1 MASKNDITISLGV
14 EIDENSVNQSMSET
28 EKLLSS
34 HKANLEKSI
43 LKDFNKTVGGVSTNR
58 LFNGNKN
65 AHIMSMR
72 DELGVLF
79 KGINKSN
86 TFTQMEKTLNKVA
99 DVFAKYET
107 GFKSGETHDKSKN
120 EWLNKYSDKNVSAFN
135 KIYSADVKEKR
146 EKIANENKSKV
157 AAIEKRL
164 AGYNEDLSRTHEF
177 DDVINGFNNNADGLN
192 PFEDKNRAYLTLSKQ
207 RKDAKA
213 EYEKTGNV
221 DALKKY
227 TSADQQL
234 KALKDQEK
242 EKKNNA
248 KEPQKVV
255 TQEQKAQNRELTDS
269 IFKLSKILALWH
281 LIRKAINNIAK
292 GIKFVNNESQ
302 AITSRDIQEKGIFS
316 IDAYSAMRAN
326 TDKTGAMIGRGLAFM
341 GPSAPFSMTSF
352 NDTVK
357 SLQELRN
364 KAMSGQGIQDE
375 QQIISLQR
383 ISDSLGLGYN
393 VASLMSNPNIDLIDF
408 VKDLM
413 RSVEKFLPKLD
424 TLDDIKKSLLTS
436 DFIKALGPELIDAIS
451 YNYNLNQ
458 RTGETA
464 SVIEKVLAAGA
475 GAHAPIDFTVEANNL
490 KTTMTTLNGKF
501 DLLKQALENLFAGP
515 LADFINNRVV
525 PKVDDVSD
533 AAIRYKLRQSSSPYI
548 QAMGWAKAEASLNTK
563 NRKAYEMDEKQQLEW
578 LKTNN
583 VKFSNEMNALYNKVA
598 SGGTLTSNEALQAL
612 LMPYAQSSNFGSTIE
627 SLALAS
633 IGQNLLKRFKGRT
646 PKDVLSK
653 ETLSVDERNLLNEM
667 SKTIPIT
674 QATISAATGSL
685 TFLEGGLAD
694 WDPQKYGTNYED
706 YLRTA
711 ITALGYDYNSVLAS
725 MLTDPA
731 FATNSNVFK
740 EVSWTND
747 ANKDKIIDSYIT
759 IKLVD
764 TNNHTSYVRTKI
776 TDDMKQTFAAELH

>member
-1 MASKNDITISLGV
+1 MANDTDITFTIGFDV
-14 EIDENSVNQSMSET
+14 D
-28 EKLLSS
+28 
-34 HKANLEKSI
+34 KAKQKE
-43 LKDFNKTVGGVSTNR
+43 
-58 LFNGNKN
+58 
-65 AHIMSMR
+65 
-72 DELGVLF
+72 
-79 KGINKSN
+79 
-86 TFTQMEKTLNKVA
+86 
-99 DVFAKYET
+99 
-107 GFKSGETHDKSKN
+107 
-120 EWLNKYSDKNVSAFN
+120 AFN
-135 KIYSADVKEKR
+135 KISYSFMNSPLAKLSRSERKELNSFQSRHSEELANQTLKRFLNTPERGIGLFAKANKYRNEHDAMSKLMGVGSLPTAPAHEQYLALKQFKENNAKEQKAFEAKLSALASSLDNSIGSSADNKIKDMMKER
-146 EKIANENKSKV
+146 GINEGLLAKSERLKTASSLDDFV
-157 AAIEKRL
+157 APLADNRIDNAIKTKEGEMSKL
-164 AGYNEDLSRTHEF
+164 ASSLDETIGKSFEER
-177 DDVINGFNNNADGLN
+177 INSIQTPSGTD
-192 PFEDKNRAYLTLSKQ
+192 T
-207 RKDAKA
+207 
-213 EYEKTGNV
+213 
-221 DALKKY
+221 
-227 TSADQQL
+227 
-234 KALKDQEK
+234 K
-242 EKKNNA
+242 EKKSP

-281 LIRKAINNIAK
+281 LIKKAINNIAK
-292 GIKFVNNESQ
+292 DIKFVNNESQ

-341 GPSAPFSMTSF
+341 GASAPFSMTSF

-393 VASLMSNPNIDLIDF
+393 VASLMSNPNIDLTDF

-475 GAHAPIDFTVEANNL
+475 GAHTPIDFTVEANNL

-548 QAMGWAKAEASLNTK
+548 QAIGWAKAEASLTTQ
-563 NRKAYEMDEKQQLEW
+563 NRKAYEADEKQQLNW
-578 LKTNN
+578 LKENR
-583 VKFSNEMNALYNKVA
+583 VKFSDEMNSLYNKVA
-598 SGGTLTSNEALQAL
+598 TGGTLTQNEALQAL

-627 SLALAS
+627 SLSAAA
-633 IGQNLLKRFKGRT
+633 IGQSLLKRFGGRT
-646 PKDVLSK
+646 PKDVLK
-653 ETLSVDERNLLNEM
+653 NGKISVDE
-667 SKTIPIT
+667 KTFLGVMDKNIPIT
-674 QATISAATGSL
+674 QATVSAATGNY
-685 TFLEGGLAD
+685 TFLEGGLGD
-694 WDPQKYGTNYED
+694 WDPQKYGTNYEN

-711 ITALGYDYNSVLAS
+711 INALGYDYNSVLAS
-725 MLTDPA
+725 ILTDSDFVNNSKA
-731 FATNSNVFK
+731 FK
-740 EVSWTND
+740 QVSWTND
-747 ANKDKIIDSYIT
+747 ANNDKIIDSYIT

-764 TNNHTSYVRTKI
+764 TYNHTSYVRTKI
-776 TDDMKQTFAAELH
+776 TDDMKQTFAAELHY

>member
-1 MASKNDITISLGV
+1 MADINLSIGAVVEERSYKQAMSKIKELGLQGAREGHEGYLQKQIKTLQTRKPTADTARIIKNLQKQLNDVDKIYKWINKNSPKTISMGASYNNNLPALPLKTSV
-14 EIDENSVNQSMSET
+14 LNNKITDLNVKKHPNDRDNLYEKDLQDIVNSINGKKILSPIA
-28 EKLLSS
+28 EKNAEVMTL
-34 HKANLEKSI
+34 
-43 LKDFNKTVGGVSTNR
+43 NR
-58 LFNGNKN
+58 LKSFYKQEYVLADALKNKF
-65 AHIMSMR
+65 
-72 DELGVLF
+72 G
-79 KGINKSN
+79 G
-86 TFTQMEKTLNKVA
+86 
-99 DVFAKYET
+99 
-107 GFKSGETHDKSKN
+107 DK
-120 EWLNKYSDKNVSAFN
+120 
-135 KIYSADVKEKR
+135 
-146 EKIANENKSKV
+146 
-157 AAIEKRL
+157 
-164 AGYNEDLSRTHEF
+164 F
-177 DDVINGFNNNADGLN
+177 DN
-192 PFEDKNRAYLTLSKQ
+192 PFLTGSEEKGYTQHLG
-207 RKDAKA
+207 RKDAA
-213 EYEKTGNV
+213 QY
-221 DALKKY
+221 Y
-227 TSADQQL
+227 TQIDERI
-234 KALKDQEK
+234 KALKQAEK
-242 EKKNNA
+242 TAREHGVA

-255 TQEQKAQNRELTDS
+255 TQEQKSQNRELTDS

-341 GPSAPFSMTSF
+341 GASAPFSMTSF

-393 VASLMSNPNIDLIDF
+393 VASLMSNPNIDLTDF

-458 RTGETA
+458 RTGDTA

-475 GAHAPIDFTVEANNL
+475 GAHTPIDFTVEANNL

-515 LADFINNRVV
+515 LADFINKRVV

-548 QAMGWAKAEASLNTK
+548 QAMGWAKAEASLTTQ
-563 NRKAYEMDEKQQLEW
+563 NRKAYEADEKQQLNW
-578 LKTNN
+578 LKENR
-583 VKFSNEMNALYNKVA
+583 VKFSDEMNSLYNKVA
-598 SGGTLTSNEALQAL
+598 TGGTLTQNEALQAL

-627 SLALAS
+627 SLTAAA
-633 IGQNLLKRFKGRT
+633 IGQSLLKRFEGRT
-646 PKDVLSK
+646 PKDVLK
-653 ETLSVDERNLLNEM
+653 NGKISVDE
-667 SKTIPIT
+667 KTFLGVMDKNIPIT
-674 QATISAATGSL
+674 QATVSAATGNY
-685 TFLEGGLAD
+685 TFLEGGLGD

-776 TDDMKQTFAAELH
+776 TDDMKQTFAAELHY

>member
-1 MASKNDITISLGV
+1 MADINLSIGAVVEERSYKQAMSKIKELGLQGAREGHEGNLQKQIKTLQTRKPTADTARIIKNLQKQLNDVDAIYKWINKNSPKTISMGASYNNNLPALPLKTSVLNNKITGLNV
-14 EIDENSVNQSMSET
+14 KKHPNDRDNLYEKDLQDIVNSINGKKILSPIA
-28 EKLLSS
+28 EKNAEVMTL
-34 HKANLEKSI
+34 
-43 LKDFNKTVGGVSTNR
+43 NR
-58 LFNGNKN
+58 LKSFYKQ
-65 AHIMSMR
+65 
-72 DELGVLF
+72 EYVL
-79 KGINKSN
+79 
-86 TFTQMEKTLNKVA
+86 A
-99 DVFAKYET
+99 
-107 GFKSGETHDKSKN
+107 
-120 EWLNKYSDKNVSAFN
+120 
-135 KIYSADVKEKR
+135 
-146 EKIANENKSKV
+146 
-157 AAIEKRL
+157 
-164 AGYNEDLSRTHEF
+164 
-177 DDVINGFNNNADGLN
+177 
-192 PFEDKNRAYLTLSKQ
+192 
-207 RKDAKA
+207 
-213 EYEKTGNV
+213 
-221 DALKKY
+221 DALKNKFGGDKFDNPFLTGSEEKGY
-227 TSADQQL
+227 TQHLGRKNAAQYYTQIDERI
-234 KALKDQEK
+234 KALKQAEK
-242 EKKNNA
+242 TAREHGVA

-255 TQEQKAQNRELTDS
+255 TQEQKSQNRELTDS

-341 GPSAPFSMTSF
+341 GASAPFSITSF

-393 VASLMSNPNIDLIDF
+393 VASLMSNPNIDLTDF

-413 RSVEKFLPKLD
+413 RSVEEFLPKLD

-475 GAHAPIDFTVEANNL
+475 GAHTPIDFTVEANNL

-548 QAMGWAKAEASLNTK
+548 QAMGWAKAEASLTTQ
-563 NRKAYEMDEKQQLEW
+563 NRKAYEADEKQQLNW
-578 LKTNN
+578 LKENR
-583 VKFSNEMNALYNKVA
+583 VKFSDEMNSLYNKVA
-598 SGGTLTSNEALQAL
+598 TGGTLTQNEALQAL

-627 SLALAS
+627 SLTSAA
-633 IGQNLLKRFKGRT
+633 IGQSLLKRFGGRT
-646 PKDVLSK
+646 PRDVLK
-653 ETLSVDERNLLNEM
+653 NGKISVDE
-667 SKTIPIT
+667 KTFLGVMDKNIPIT
-674 QATISAATGSL
+674 QATISAATGNY
-685 TFLEGGLAD
+685 TFLEGGLGD
-694 WDPQKYGTNYED
+694 WDPQKYGTNYEN

-776 TDDMKQTFAAELH
+776 TDDMKQTFAAELHY

>member
-1 MASKNDITISLGV
+1 MADINLSIGAVVEERSYKQAMSKIKELGLQGAREGHEKYLQKQIKTLQTRKPTADTARIIKNLQKQLNDVDAIYKWINKNSPKTISMGASYNNNLPALPLKTSVLNNKITGLNV
-14 EIDENSVNQSMSET
+14 KKHPNDRDNLYEKDLQDIVNSINGKKILSPIA
-28 EKLLSS
+28 EKNAEVMTL
-34 HKANLEKSI
+34 
-43 LKDFNKTVGGVSTNR
+43 NR
-58 LFNGNKN
+58 LKSFYKQ
-65 AHIMSMR
+65 
-72 DELGVLF
+72 EYVL
-79 KGINKSN
+79 
-86 TFTQMEKTLNKVA
+86 A
-99 DVFAKYET
+99 DALK
-107 GFKSGETHDKSKN
+107 
-120 EWLNKYSDKNVSAFN
+120 NKYGGDK
-135 KIYSADVKEKR
+135 
-146 EKIANENKSKV
+146 
-157 AAIEKRL
+157 
-164 AGYNEDLSRTHEF
+164 F
-177 DDVINGFNNNADGLN
+177 DN
-192 PFEDKNRAYLTLSKQ
+192 PFLTGSEEKGYTQHLG
-207 RKDAKA
+207 RKDAA
-213 EYEKTGNV
+213 QY
-221 DALKKY
+221 Y
-227 TSADQQL
+227 TQIDERI
-234 KALKDQEK
+234 KALKQAEK
-242 EKKNNA
+242 TAREHGVA

-255 TQEQKAQNRELTDS
+255 TQEQKSQNRELTDS

-326 TDKTGAMIGRGLAFM
+326 TDKTDAMIGRGLAFM
-341 GPSAPFSMTSF
+341 GASAPFSMTSF

-464 SVIEKVLAAGA
+464 SVIEKVLAAGMS
-475 GAHAPIDFTVEANNL
+475 AHTPIDFTVEANNL

-515 LADFINNRVV
+515 LADFINKKIV
-525 PKVDDVSD
+525 PKVDDISD
-533 AAIRYKLRQSSSPYI
+533 SAIRYKLRQSSSPYI
-548 QAMGWAKAEASLNTK
+548 QAMGWAKVDAAWYTK
-563 NRKAYEMDEKQQLEW
+563 NKKAYEADEEQHRNWLEE
-578 LKTNN
+578 NR
-583 VKFSNEMNALYNKVA
+583 VKFSDEMNALYNKVA

-627 SLALAS
+627 SLPAAA
-633 IGQNLLKRFKGRT
+633 IGQSLLKRFAGRT

-653 ETLSVDERNLLNEM
+653 EKLSVDEKNLLNKM

-674 QATISAATGSL
+674 QYTISAATGNM
-685 TFLEGGLAD
+685 TFLEGSLAD

-725 MLTDPA
+725 ILTDPA

-776 TDDMKQTFAAELH
+776 TDDMKQTFAAELHY

>member
-1 MASKNDITISLGV
+1 MADINLSIGAVVEERSYKQAMSKIRELGLQGAREGHEGYLQKQIKTLQTRKPTADTARIIKNLQKQLNDVDAIYKWINKNSPKTISMGASYNNNLPALPLKTSVLNNKITGLNV
-14 EIDENSVNQSMSET
+14 KKHPNDRDNLYEKDLQDIVNSINGKKILSPIA
-28 EKLLSS
+28 EKNAEVMTL
-34 HKANLEKSI
+34 
-43 LKDFNKTVGGVSTNR
+43 NR
-58 LFNGNKN
+58 LKSFYKQEYVLADALKNKF
-65 AHIMSMR
+65 
-72 DELGVLF
+72 G
-79 KGINKSN
+79 G
-86 TFTQMEKTLNKVA
+86 
-99 DVFAKYET
+99 
-107 GFKSGETHDKSKN
+107 DK
-120 EWLNKYSDKNVSAFN
+120 
-135 KIYSADVKEKR
+135 
-146 EKIANENKSKV
+146 
-157 AAIEKRL
+157 
-164 AGYNEDLSRTHEF
+164 F
-177 DDVINGFNNNADGLN
+177 DN
-192 PFEDKNRAYLTLSKQ
+192 PFLTGSEEKGYTQHLG
-207 RKDAKA
+207 RKDAA
-213 EYEKTGNV
+213 QY
-221 DALKKY
+221 Y
-227 TSADQQL
+227 TQIDERI
-234 KALKDQEK
+234 KALKQAEK
-242 EKKNNA
+242 TAREHGVA

-255 TQEQKAQNRELTDS
+255 TQEHKSQNRELTDS

-413 RSVEKFLPKLD
+413 RSVEEFLPKLD

-436 DFIKALGPELIDAIS
+436 DFIKVLGPELIDAIS

-475 GAHAPIDFTVEANNL
+475 GAHTPIDFTVEANNL

-515 LADFINNRVV
+515 LADFINKRVV

-533 AAIRYKLRQSSSPYI
+533 AAIRYKLRQSSSPYL
-548 QAMGWAKAEASLNTK
+548 QAIGWAKAEPSLTTP
-563 NRKAYEMDEKQQLEW
+563 NRKAYEADEKQHLNW
-578 LKTNN
+578 LKENR
-583 VKFSNEMNALYNKVA
+583 VKFSDEENALYNKVA
-598 SGGTLTSNEALQAL
+598 TGETLTQNEALQAL
-612 LMPYAQSSNFGSTIE
+612 LMPYAHSSNFGSTIE
-627 SLALAS
+627 SLSAAA
-633 IGQNLLKRFKGRT
+633 IGQSLLKRFGGRT
-646 PKDVLSK
+646 PKDVLK
-653 ETLSVDERNLLNEM
+653 NGNVSVDE
-667 SKTIPIT
+667 KTFLGVMDKNIPIT
-674 QATISAATGSL
+674 QATVSAATGNYP
-685 TFLEGGLAD
+685 FLEGSLAD

-725 MLTDPA
+725 MLTDSD
-731 FATNSNVFK
+731 FVNNSKTFK
-740 EVSWTND
+740 QVSWTND
-747 ANKDKIIDSYIT
+747 ANNDKIIDSYIT

-764 TNNHTSYVRTKI
+764 TDNHTSYVRTKI
-776 TDDMKQTFAAELH
+776 TDDMKQTFAAELHY

>member
-1 MASKNDITISLGV
+1 MKDDITFKIGFDVDDSAADKVLRRSRKLQRQIKREGLGSVGIEPFTFTTQAIPQGKSYRPVDFQMLNESIKMFTSKMKALPNPQWMYPSTNVKPESYISKYRKQFQEQLKREQAILHRGDGV
-14 EIDENSVNQSMSET
+14 IWQSANAGRSELEDKKYQEFALRKRMADMKEAYKFASSKGKERNFTYYDKFGNEHFAYGMSESVQEYT
-28 EKLLSS
+28 KAEQTLKLL
-34 HKANLEKSI
+34 
-43 LKDFNKTVGGVSTNR
+43 
-58 LFNGNKN
+58 N
-65 AHIMSMR
+65 A
-72 DELGVLF
+72 
-79 KGINKSN
+79 
-86 TFTQMEKTLNKVA
+86 
-99 DVFAKYET
+99 
-107 GFKSGETHDKSKN
+107 
-120 EWLNKYSDKNVSAFN
+120 
-135 KIYSADVKEKR
+135 
-146 EKIANENKSKV
+146 
-157 AAIEKRL
+157 
-164 AGYNEDLSRTHEF
+164 
-177 DDVINGFNNNADGLN
+177 
-192 PFEDKNRAYLTLSKQ
+192 
-207 RKDAKA
+207 
-213 EYEKTGNV
+213 
-221 DALKKY
+221 
-227 TSADQQL
+227 
-234 KALKDQEK
+234 K
-242 EKKNNA
+242 EKKA
-248 KEPQKVV
+248 PKEPQKVV

-352 NDTVK
+352 NDTIK

-393 VASLMSNPNIDLIDF
+393 VASLMSNPNIDLTDF

-458 RTGETA
+458 RTGDTA
-464 SVIEKVLAAGA
+464 SVIEKVLAAGS
-475 GAHAPIDFTVEANNL
+475 GAHTPIDFTIEANNL

-515 LADFINNRVV
+515 LADFINKKVV
-525 PKVDDVSD
+525 PKVDDISD
-533 AAIRYKLRQSSSPYI
+533 SAIRYKLRQSSSPYI
-548 QAMGWAKAEASLNTK
+548 QAMGWAKAEAALNTK
-563 NRKAYEMDEKQQLEW
+563 NKKAYEADEKQQLNW
-578 LKTNN
+578 LKENN
-583 VKFSNEMNALYNKVA
+583 VKFSDEMNALYNKVA

-685 TFLEGGLAD
+685 AFLEGGLAD

>member
-1 MASKNDITISLGV
+1 MKDDITFKIGFDVDDRAADKVLRRSRKLQRQIKREGLGSVGIEPFTFTTQAIPQGKSYRPVDFQMLNESIKMFTSKMKALPNPQWMYPSTNVKPESYISKYRKQFQEQLKREQAILHKGDGV
-14 EIDENSVNQSMSET
+14 IWQSANAGRSELEDKKYQEFALRKRMADMKEAYKFASSKGKERNFTYYDKFGNEHFAYGMSESVQEYT
-28 EKLLSS
+28 KAEQTLKLL
-34 HKANLEKSI
+34 
-43 LKDFNKTVGGVSTNR
+43 
-58 LFNGNKN
+58 N
-65 AHIMSMR
+65 A
-72 DELGVLF
+72 
-79 KGINKSN
+79 
-86 TFTQMEKTLNKVA
+86 
-99 DVFAKYET
+99 
-107 GFKSGETHDKSKN
+107 
-120 EWLNKYSDKNVSAFN
+120 
-135 KIYSADVKEKR
+135 
-146 EKIANENKSKV
+146 
-157 AAIEKRL
+157 
-164 AGYNEDLSRTHEF
+164 
-177 DDVINGFNNNADGLN
+177 
-192 PFEDKNRAYLTLSKQ
+192 
-207 RKDAKA
+207 
-213 EYEKTGNV
+213 
-221 DALKKY
+221 
-227 TSADQQL
+227 
-234 KALKDQEK
+234 K
-242 EKKNNA
+242 EKKA
-248 KEPQKVV
+248 PKEPQKVV

-281 LIRKAINNIAK
+281 LIKKAINNIAK

-393 VASLMSNPNIDLIDF
+393 VASLMSNPNIDLTDF

-436 DFIKALGPELIDAIS
+436 DFIKSLGPELIDAIS

-548 QAMGWAKAEASLNTK
+548 QAIGWAKAEASLTTQ
-563 NRKAYEMDEKQQLEW
+563 NRKAYEADEKQQLNW
-578 LKTNN
+578 LKENR
-583 VKFSNEMNALYNKVA
+583 VKFSDEMNSLYNKVA
-598 SGGTLTSNEALQAL
+598 TGGTLTQNEALQAL

-627 SLALAS
+627 SLTAAAV
-633 IGQNLLKRFKGRT
+633 GQSLLKRFAGRT
-646 PKDVLSK
+646 PKDVLK
-653 ETLSVDERNLLNEM
+653 NGKISVDE
-667 SKTIPIT
+667 KTFLGVMDKNIPIT
-674 QATISAATGSL
+674 QATISAATGNY
-685 TFLEGGLAD
+685 TFLEGGLGD
-694 WDPQKYGTNYED
+694 WDPQKYGTNYEN

>member
-1 MASKNDITISLGV
+1 MASKSDITFSIGV
-14 EIDENSVNQSMSET
+14 EIDKNTIDKSMSET
-28 EKLLSS
+28 ERLLSS
-34 HKANLEKSI
+34 YKTKLEKSI
-43 LKDFNKTVGGVSTNR
+43 LKDFNTTVGGASTNR
-58 LFNGNKN
+58 LFGGNKN
-65 AHIMSMR
+65 AHIMSMQ
-72 DELGVLF
+72 DELGSLF

-86 TFTQMEKTLNKVA
+86 TFTQMDKTLNKAA
-99 DVFAKYET
+99 DIFAKYQT
-107 GFKSGETHDKSKN
+107 GFKTGQQHAQSKVA
-120 EWLNKYSDKNVSAFN
+120 WYNKYAGGNLSAFN
-135 KIYSADVKEKR
+135 KVYNKKEERAQAIAARKR
-146 EKIANENKSKV
+146 AKEE
-157 AAIEKRL
+157 
-164 AGYNEDLSRTHEF
+164 THEF
-177 DDVINGFNNNADGLN
+177 DDVLNGFGNNANDLN
-192 PFEDKNRAYLTLSKQ
+192 AFEDRNRAYLNLRKQ
-207 RKDAKA
+207 RNDAKKR
-213 EYEKTGNV
+213 YDKSGDI
-221 DALKKY
+221 DALKEY
-227 TSADQQL
+227 TSSDQQL
-234 KALKDQEK
+234 KALKDQGK

-248 KEPQKVV
+248 KEEKGSLIRFGKMLV
-255 TQEQKAQNRELTDS
+255 S
-269 IFKLSKILALWH
+269 MH
-281 LIRKAINNIAK
+281 LIKKVLNT
-292 GIKFVNNESQ
+292 IKDIWKRLSDTELKV
-302 AITSRDIQEKGIFS
+302 TSRDVKEKGFFGV
-316 IDAYSAMRAN
+316 DAYSAMRAN

-341 GPSAPFSMTSF
+341 GAAAPFSMESF
-352 NDTVK
+352 DSV
-357 SLQELRN
+357 LQQLQDLN
-364 KAMSGQGIQDE
+364 LKAISGQGIADE
-375 QQIISLQR
+375 QLVISLQR

-393 VASLMSNPNIDLIDF
+393 VASLMSNPNIDLTDF

-413 RSVEKFLPKLD
+413 HSVEEFLPKLD

-436 DFIKALGPELIDAIS
+436 DFIKVLGSELIDAIS

-501 DLLKQALENLFAGP
+501 DLLNQALANLFAGP

-548 QAMGWAKAEASLNTK
+548 QAIGWAKVEPSLTTK
-563 NRKAYEMDEKQQLEW
+563 NRKAYEADEKQQLNW
-578 LKTNN
+578 LNEN
-583 VKFSNEMNALYNKVA
+583 SVKFSDEMNALYNKVA

-627 SLALAS
+627 SITAAA
-633 IGQNLLKRFKGRT
+633 IGQSLLKRFGGRT

-653 ETLSVDERNLLNEM
+653 ETLSVDEINLLKEM

-674 QATISAATGSL
+674 QATISAATGNL
-685 TFLEGGLAD
+685 TFLESGLAD

-711 ITALGYDYNSVLAS
+711 ITNLGYDYNSVLVS
-725 MLTDPA
+725 ILTDPA

-764 TNNHTSYVRTKI
+764 TNNHTSYVRAKF
-776 TDDMKQTFAAELH
+776 TDEMKQTFAAELH

>member
-1 MASKNDITISLGV
+1 MKDDITFKIGFDVDDRAADKVLRRSRKLQRQIKREGLGSVGIEPFTFTTQAIPQGKSYRPVDFQMLNESIKMFTSKMKALPNPQWMYPSTNVKPESYISKYRKQFQEQLKREQAILHRGDGV
-14 EIDENSVNQSMSET
+14 IWQSANAGRSELEDKKYQEFALRKRMADMKEAYKFASSKGQERNFTYRDKSGNEHFAYGMSESVQEYT
-28 EKLLSS
+28 KAEQTLKLL
-34 HKANLEKSI
+34 
-43 LKDFNKTVGGVSTNR
+43 
-58 LFNGNKN
+58 N
-65 AHIMSMR
+65 A
-72 DELGVLF
+72 
-79 KGINKSN
+79 
-86 TFTQMEKTLNKVA
+86 
-99 DVFAKYET
+99 
-107 GFKSGETHDKSKN
+107 
-120 EWLNKYSDKNVSAFN
+120 
-135 KIYSADVKEKR
+135 KEKR
-146 EKIANENKSKV
+146 A
-157 AAIEKRL
+157 
-164 AGYNEDLSRTHEF
+164 
-177 DDVINGFNNNADGLN
+177 
-192 PFEDKNRAYLTLSKQ
+192 P
-207 RKDAKA
+207 
-213 EYEKTGNV
+213 
-221 DALKKY
+221 
-227 TSADQQL
+227 
-234 KALKDQEK
+234 
-242 EKKNNA
+242 

-383 ISDSLGLGYN
+383 ISDMLGLGYN
-393 VASLMSNPNIDLIDF
+393 VASLMSNPNIDLTDF

-475 GAHAPIDFTVEANNL
+475 SAHTPIDFTVEANNL

-515 LADFINNRVV
+515 LADFINKSVV

-548 QAMGWAKAEASLNTK
+548 QAIGWAKAEASLTTQ
-563 NRKAYEMDEKQQLEW
+563 NRKAYEADEKQQLNW
-578 LKTNN
+578 LKENR
-583 VKFSNEMNALYNKVA
+583 VKFSDEMNSLYNKVA
-598 SGGTLTSNEALQAL
+598 TGGTLTQNEALQAL

-627 SLALAS
+627 SLPAAA
-633 IGQNLLKRFKGRT
+633 IGQSLLKRFGGRT
-646 PKDVLSK
+646 PKDVLK
-653 ETLSVDERNLLNEM
+653 NGKISVDE
-667 SKTIPIT
+667 KTFLGVMDKNIPIT
-674 QATISAATGSL
+674 QATISAATGNY

-694 WDPQKYGTNYED
+694 WDPQKYGTNYEN

>member
-1 MASKNDITISLGV
+1 MADINLSIGAVVEERSYKQAMSKIKELGLQGAREGHEGYLQKQIKTLQTRKPTADTARIIKNLQKQLNDVDAIYKWINKNSPKTISMGASYNNNLPALPLKTSVLNNKITGLNV
-14 EIDENSVNQSMSET
+14 KKHPNDRDNLYEKDLQDIVNSINGKKILSPIA
-28 EKLLSS
+28 EKNAEVMTL
-34 HKANLEKSI
+34 
-43 LKDFNKTVGGVSTNR
+43 NR
-58 LFNGNKN
+58 LKSFYKQEYVLADALKNKF
-65 AHIMSMR
+65 
-72 DELGVLF
+72 G
-79 KGINKSN
+79 G
-86 TFTQMEKTLNKVA
+86 
-99 DVFAKYET
+99 
-107 GFKSGETHDKSKN
+107 DK
-120 EWLNKYSDKNVSAFN
+120 
-135 KIYSADVKEKR
+135 
-146 EKIANENKSKV
+146 
-157 AAIEKRL
+157 
-164 AGYNEDLSRTHEF
+164 F
-177 DDVINGFNNNADGLN
+177 DN
-192 PFEDKNRAYLTLSKQ
+192 PFLTGSEEKGYTQHLG
-207 RKDAKA
+207 RKDAA
-213 EYEKTGNV
+213 QY
-221 DALKKY
+221 Y
-227 TSADQQL
+227 TQIDERI
-234 KALKDQEK
+234 KALKQAEK
-242 EKKNNA
+242 TTREHGVA
-248 KEPQKVV
+248 KEPQKLV
-255 TQEQKAQNRELTDS
+255 TQEQKSQNRELTDS

-302 AITSRDIQEKGIFS
+302 AITSRDIQEKGTFS

-341 GPSAPFSMTSF
+341 GASAPFSMTSF

-413 RSVEKFLPKLD
+413 RSVEEFLPKLD

-458 RTGETA
+458 RTGDTA
-464 SVIEKVLAAGA
+464 SVIEKVLAAGS
-475 GAHAPIDFTVEANNL
+475 GAHTPIDFTIEANNL

-548 QAMGWAKAEASLNTK
+548 QAIGWAKAEASLTTQ
-563 NRKAYEMDEKQQLEW
+563 NRKAYEADEKQQLNW
-578 LKTNN
+578 LKENR
-583 VKFSNEMNALYNKVA
+583 VKFSDEMNSLYNKVA
-598 SGGTLTSNEALQAL
+598 TGGTLTQNEALQAL

-627 SLALAS
+627 SLTAAA
-633 IGQNLLKRFKGRT
+633 IGQSLLKRFEGRT
-646 PKDVLSK
+646 PKDVLK
-653 ETLSVDERNLLNEM
+653 NGKISVDE
-667 SKTIPIT
+667 KTFLGVMDKNIPIT
-674 QATISAATGSL
+674 QATVSAATGNY
-685 TFLEGGLAD
+685 TFLEGGLGD
-694 WDPQKYGTNYED
+694 WDPQKYGTNYEN

-711 ITALGYDYNSVLAS
+711 ITALGYDYDSVLAS
-725 MLTDPA
+725 MLIDPA

>member
-1 MASKNDITISLGV
+1 MADINLSIGAVVEERSYKQAMSKIRELGLQGAREGHEGYLQKQIKTLQTRKPTADTARIIKNLQKQLNDVDAIYKWINNNSPKTISMGASYNNNLPALPLKTSVLNNKITGLNV
-14 EIDENSVNQSMSET
+14 KKHPNDRDNLYEKDLQDIVNSINGKKILSPIA
-28 EKLLSS
+28 EKNAEVMTL
-34 HKANLEKSI
+34 
-43 LKDFNKTVGGVSTNR
+43 NR
-58 LFNGNKN
+58 LKSFYKQEYVLADALKNKF
-65 AHIMSMR
+65 
-72 DELGVLF
+72 G
-79 KGINKSN
+79 G
-86 TFTQMEKTLNKVA
+86 
-99 DVFAKYET
+99 
-107 GFKSGETHDKSKN
+107 DK
-120 EWLNKYSDKNVSAFN
+120 
-135 KIYSADVKEKR
+135 
-146 EKIANENKSKV
+146 
-157 AAIEKRL
+157 
-164 AGYNEDLSRTHEF
+164 F
-177 DDVINGFNNNADGLN
+177 DN
-192 PFEDKNRAYLTLSKQ
+192 PFLTGSEEKGYTQHLG
-207 RKDAKA
+207 RKDAA
-213 EYEKTGNV
+213 QY
-221 DALKKY
+221 Y
-227 TSADQQL
+227 TQIDERI
-234 KALKDQEK
+234 KALKQAEK
-242 EKKNNA
+242 TAREHGVA

-255 TQEQKAQNRELTDS
+255 TQEQKSQNRELTDS

-302 AITSRDIQEKGIFS
+302 VITSRDIKEKGIFS

-393 VASLMSNPNIDLIDF
+393 VASLMSNPNIDLTDF

-413 RSVEKFLPKLD
+413 RSVEEFLPKLD

-533 AAIRYKLRQSSSPYI
+533 AAIRNKLRQSSSPYI
-548 QAMGWAKAEASLNTK
+548 QAMGWAKAEAAWNTK
-563 NRKAYEMDEKQQLEW
+563 NREAYEADEKQQLNW
-578 LKTNN
+578 LKENR
-583 VKFSNEMNALYNKVA
+583 VKFSDEMNSLYNKVA
-598 SGGTLTSNEALQAL
+598 TGGTLTQNEALQAL

-633 IGQNLLKRFKGRT
+633 IGQNLLKRFEGRT
-646 PKDVLSK
+646 PKDVLK
-653 ETLSVDERNLLNEM
+653 NGKISVDEKKFLGVMDKN
-667 SKTIPIT
+667 IPIT

-685 TFLEGGLAD
+685 SFLEGGLAD

>member
-1 MASKNDITISLGV
+1 MKDDITFKIGFDVDDRAADKVLRRSRKLQRQIKREGLGSVGIEPFTFTTQAIPQGKSYRPVDFQMLNESIKMFTSKMKALPNPQWMYPSTIVKPESYISKYRKQFQEQLKREQAILHKGDGV
-14 EIDENSVNQSMSET
+14 IWQSANAGRSELEDKKYQEFALRKRMADMKEAYKFASSKGKERNFTYYDEFGNEHFAYGMSESVQEYT
-28 EKLLSS
+28 KAEQTLKLL
-34 HKANLEKSI
+34 
-43 LKDFNKTVGGVSTNR
+43 
-58 LFNGNKN
+58 N
-65 AHIMSMR
+65 A
-72 DELGVLF
+72 
-79 KGINKSN
+79 
-86 TFTQMEKTLNKVA
+86 
-99 DVFAKYET
+99 
-107 GFKSGETHDKSKN
+107 
-120 EWLNKYSDKNVSAFN
+120 
-135 KIYSADVKEKR
+135 
-146 EKIANENKSKV
+146 
-157 AAIEKRL
+157 
-164 AGYNEDLSRTHEF
+164 
-177 DDVINGFNNNADGLN
+177 
-192 PFEDKNRAYLTLSKQ
+192 
-207 RKDAKA
+207 
-213 EYEKTGNV
+213 
-221 DALKKY
+221 
-227 TSADQQL
+227 
-234 KALKDQEK
+234 K
-242 EKKNNA
+242 EKKA
-248 KEPQKVV
+248 PKEPQKVV

-413 RSVEKFLPKLD
+413 RSVEEFLPKLD

-475 GAHAPIDFTVEANNL
+475 GAHTPIDFTVEANNL

-548 QAMGWAKAEASLNTK
+548 QAIGWAKAEASLTTQ
-563 NRKAYEMDEKQQLEW
+563 NRKAYEADEKQQLNW
-578 LKTNN
+578 LKENR
-583 VKFSNEMNALYNKVA
+583 VKFSDEMNSLYNKVA
-598 SGGTLTSNEALQAL
+598 TGGTLTQNEALQAL

-627 SLALAS
+627 SLTAAAV
-633 IGQNLLKRFKGRT
+633 GQSLLKRFEGRT
-646 PKDVLSK
+646 PKDVLKNGKISA
-653 ETLSVDERNLLNEM
+653 DE
-667 SKTIPIT
+667 KTFLGVMDKNIPIT
-674 QATISAATGSL
+674 QATISAATGNY
-685 TFLEGGLAD
+685 TFLEGGLGD

>member
-1 MASKNDITISLGV
+1 
-14 EIDENSVNQSMSET
+14 
-28 EKLLSS
+28 
-34 HKANLEKSI
+34 
-43 LKDFNKTVGGVSTNR
+43 
-58 LFNGNKN
+58 
-65 AHIMSMR
+65 
-72 DELGVLF
+72 
-79 KGINKSN
+79 
-86 TFTQMEKTLNKVA
+86 
-99 DVFAKYET
+99 
-107 GFKSGETHDKSKN
+107 
-120 EWLNKYSDKNVSAFN
+120 
-135 KIYSADVKEKR
+135 
-146 EKIANENKSKV
+146 
-157 AAIEKRL
+157 
-164 AGYNEDLSRTHEF
+164 
-177 DDVINGFNNNADGLN
+177 
-192 PFEDKNRAYLTLSKQ
+192 
-207 RKDAKA
+207 
-213 EYEKTGNV
+213 
-221 DALKKY
+221 
-227 TSADQQL
+227 
-234 KALKDQEK
+234 
-242 EKKNNA
+242 
-248 KEPQKVV
+248 
-255 TQEQKAQNRELTDS
+255 
-269 IFKLSKILALWH
+269 
-281 LIRKAINNIAK
+281 
-292 GIKFVNNESQ
+292 
-302 AITSRDIQEKGIFS
+302 
-316 IDAYSAMRAN
+316 MRAN

-393 VASLMSNPNIDLIDF
+393 VASLMSNPNIDLTDF

-413 RSVEKFLPKLD
+413 RSVEEFLPKLD

-548 QAMGWAKAEASLNTK
+548 QAIGWAKAEASLTTQ
-563 NRKAYEMDEKQQLEW
+563 NRKAYEADEKQQLNW
-578 LKTNN
+578 LKENR
-583 VKFSNEMNALYNKVA
+583 VKFSDEMNSLYNKVA
-598 SGGTLTSNEALQAL
+598 TGGTLTQNEALQAL

-627 SLALAS
+627 SLTAAAV
-633 IGQNLLKRFKGRT
+633 GQSLLKRFGGST
-646 PKDVLSK
+646 PKDVLK
-653 ETLSVDERNLLNEM
+653 NGKISVDE
-667 SKTIPIT
+667 KTFLGVMDKNIPIT
-674 QATISAATGSL
+674 QATISAATGNY
-685 TFLEGGLAD
+685 TFLEGGLGD
-694 WDPQKYGTNYED
+694 WDPQKYGTNYEN

>member
-1 MASKNDITISLGV
+1 MADINLSIGAVVEERSYKQAMSKIRELGLQGAREGHEGYIQKQIKTLQTRKPTADIARIIKNLQKQLNDVDSIYKWINKNSPKTISMGASYNNNLPALPLKTSV
-14 EIDENSVNQSMSET
+14 LNNKITDLNVKKHPNDKDNLYEKDLQDIVNSINGKKILSPIA
-28 EKLLSS
+28 EKNAEVMTL
-34 HKANLEKSI
+34 
-43 LKDFNKTVGGVSTNR
+43 NR
-58 LFNGNKN
+58 LKSFYKQEYVLADALKNKF
-65 AHIMSMR
+65 
-72 DELGVLF
+72 G
-79 KGINKSN
+79 G
-86 TFTQMEKTLNKVA
+86 
-99 DVFAKYET
+99 
-107 GFKSGETHDKSKN
+107 DK
-120 EWLNKYSDKNVSAFN
+120 
-135 KIYSADVKEKR
+135 
-146 EKIANENKSKV
+146 
-157 AAIEKRL
+157 
-164 AGYNEDLSRTHEF
+164 F
-177 DDVINGFNNNADGLN
+177 DN
-192 PFEDKNRAYLTLSKQ
+192 PFLTGSEEKGYTQHLG
-207 RKDAKA
+207 RKDAA
-213 EYEKTGNV
+213 QY
-221 DALKKY
+221 Y
-227 TSADQQL
+227 TQIDERI
-234 KALKDQEK
+234 KALKQAEK
-242 EKKNNA
+242 TAREHGVA

-255 TQEQKAQNRELTDS
+255 TQEQKSQNRELTDS

-393 VASLMSNPNIDLIDF
+393 VASLMSNPNIDLTDF

-548 QAMGWAKAEASLNTK
+548 QAIGWAKAETSLTTQ
-563 NRKAYEMDEKQQLEW
+563 NRKAYEADEKQQLNW
-578 LKTNN
+578 LKENR
-583 VKFSNEMNALYNKVA
+583 VKFSDEMNSLYNKVA
-598 SGGTLTSNEALQAL
+598 TGGTLTQNEALQAL

-627 SLALAS
+627 SLTAAA
-633 IGQNLLKRFKGRT
+633 IGQSLLNRFGGRT
-646 PKDVLSK
+646 PKDVLK
-653 ETLSVDERNLLNEM
+653 NGKISVDE
-667 SKTIPIT
+667 KTFLGVMDKNIPIT
-674 QATISAATGSL
+674 QATISAATGNY
-685 TFLEGGLAD
+685 TFLEGGLGD
-694 WDPQKYGTNYED
+694 WDPQKYGTNYEN

>member
-1 MASKNDITISLGV
+1 MADINLSIGAVVEERSYKQAMSKIKELGLQGAHEGHEGYLQKQIKTLQTRKPTADTARIIKNLQKQLNDVDAIYKWINKNSPKTISMGASYNNNLPALPLKTSVLNNKITGLNV
-14 EIDENSVNQSMSET
+14 KKHPNDRDNLYEKDLQDIVNSINGKKILSPIA
-28 EKLLSS
+28 EKNAEVMTL
-34 HKANLEKSI
+34 
-43 LKDFNKTVGGVSTNR
+43 NR
-58 LFNGNKN
+58 LKSFYKQ
-65 AHIMSMR
+65 
-72 DELGVLF
+72 EYVL
-79 KGINKSN
+79 
-86 TFTQMEKTLNKVA
+86 A
-99 DVFAKYET
+99 
-107 GFKSGETHDKSKN
+107 
-120 EWLNKYSDKNVSAFN
+120 
-135 KIYSADVKEKR
+135 
-146 EKIANENKSKV
+146 
-157 AAIEKRL
+157 
-164 AGYNEDLSRTHEF
+164 
-177 DDVINGFNNNADGLN
+177 
-192 PFEDKNRAYLTLSKQ
+192 
-207 RKDAKA
+207 
-213 EYEKTGNV
+213 
-221 DALKKY
+221 DALKNKFGGDKFDNPFLTGSEEKGY
-227 TSADQQL
+227 TQHLGRKNAAQNYTQIDERI
-234 KALKDQEK
+234 KALKQAEK
-242 EKKNNA
+242 TAREHGVA

-255 TQEQKAQNRELTDS
+255 TQEQKSQNRELTDS

-393 VASLMSNPNIDLIDF
+393 VASLMSNPNIDLTDF

-413 RSVEKFLPKLD
+413 RSVEEFLPKLD

-475 GAHAPIDFTVEANNL
+475 GAHTPIDFTVEANNL

-501 DLLKQALENLFAGP
+501 DLLKQALANLFAGP
-515 LADFINNRVV
+515 LANFINNRVV

-533 AAIRYKLRQSSSPYI
+533 AAIRYKLRQSSSPNL
-548 QAMGWAKAEASLNTK
+548 QAIGWAKAEASPITQ
-563 NRKAYEMDEKQQLEW
+563 NRKAYEADEKQQLNW
-578 LKTNN
+578 LKENR
-583 VKFSNEMNALYNKVA
+583 VKFSDEMNALYNKVA
-598 SGGTLTSNEALQAL
+598 TGGTLTQNEALQAL

-627 SLALAS
+627 SLPAAA
-633 IGQNLLKRFKGRT
+633 IGQSLLKRFGGRT
-646 PKDVLSK
+646 PKDVLK
-653 ETLSVDERNLLNEM
+653 NGKISVDE
-667 SKTIPIT
+667 KTILDVMNKNIPIT
-674 QATISAATGSL
+674 QATVSAATGNI

-694 WDPQKYGTNYED
+694 WDSQKYGTNYED

-711 ITALGYDYNSVLAS
+711 INALGYDYNSVLAS
-725 MLTDPA
+725 ILTDSE
-731 FATNSNVFK
+731 FAKNSNVFK

-747 ANKDKIIDSYIT
+747 ANNDRIIDSYIT

-776 TDDMKQTFAAELH
+776 TDDMKQTFAAELKY

>member
-1 MASKNDITISLGV
+1 MKDDITFKIGFDVDDSAADKVLRRSRKLQRQIKREGLGSVGIEPFTFTTQAIPQGKSYRPVDFQMLNESIKMFTSKMKALPNPQWMYPSTNVKPESYISKYRKQFQEQLKREQAILHRGDGV
-14 EIDENSVNQSMSET
+14 IWQSANAGRSELEDKKYQEFALRKRMADMKEAYKFASSKGKERNFTYYDKFGNEHFAYGMSESVQEYT
-28 EKLLSS
+28 KAEQTLKLL
-34 HKANLEKSI
+34 
-43 LKDFNKTVGGVSTNR
+43 
-58 LFNGNKN
+58 N
-65 AHIMSMR
+65 A
-72 DELGVLF
+72 
-79 KGINKSN
+79 
-86 TFTQMEKTLNKVA
+86 
-99 DVFAKYET
+99 
-107 GFKSGETHDKSKN
+107 
-120 EWLNKYSDKNVSAFN
+120 
-135 KIYSADVKEKR
+135 
-146 EKIANENKSKV
+146 
-157 AAIEKRL
+157 
-164 AGYNEDLSRTHEF
+164 
-177 DDVINGFNNNADGLN
+177 
-192 PFEDKNRAYLTLSKQ
+192 
-207 RKDAKA
+207 
-213 EYEKTGNV
+213 
-221 DALKKY
+221 
-227 TSADQQL
+227 
-234 KALKDQEK
+234 K
-242 EKKNNA
+242 EKKA
-248 KEPQKVV
+248 PKEPQKVV

-352 NDTVK
+352 NDTIK

-393 VASLMSNPNIDLIDF
+393 VASLMSNPNIDLTDF

-458 RTGETA
+458 RTGDTA
-464 SVIEKVLAAGA
+464 SVIEKVLAAGS
-475 GAHAPIDFTVEANNL
+475 GAHTPIDFTIEANNL

-515 LADFINNRVV
+515 LADFINKKVV
-525 PKVDDVSD
+525 PKVDDISD
-533 AAIRYKLRQSSSPYI
+533 SAIRYKLRQSSSPYI
-548 QAMGWAKAEASLNTK
+548 QAMGWAKAEASLTTQ
-563 NRKAYEMDEKQQLEW
+563 NRKAYEADEKQQLNW
-578 LKTNN
+578 LKENN
-583 VKFSNEMNALYNKVA
+583 VKFSDEMNALYNKVA
-598 SGGTLTSNEALQAL
+598 TGGTLTQNEALQAL

-653 ETLSVDERNLLNEM
+653 ETLSVDERNLLNKM

-674 QATISAATGSL
+674 QSTISAATGNS
-685 TFLEGGLAD
+685 TFTEGSLAD

-711 ITALGYDYNSVLAS
+711 VTALGYDYNSVLAS

>member
-1 MASKNDITISLGV
+1 MKDDITFKIGFDVDDRAADKVLRRSRKLQRQIKREGLGSVGIEPFTFTTQAIPQGKSYRPVDFQMLNESIKMFTSKMKALPNPQWMYPSTNVKPESYISKYRKQFQEQLKREQAILHKDDGV
-14 EIDENSVNQSMSET
+14 IWQSANAGRSELEDKKYQEFALRKRMADMKEAYKFASSKGKERNFTYYDKFGNEHFAYGMSESVQEYT
-28 EKLLSS
+28 KAEQTLKLL
-34 HKANLEKSI
+34 
-43 LKDFNKTVGGVSTNR
+43 
-58 LFNGNKN
+58 N
-65 AHIMSMR
+65 A
-72 DELGVLF
+72 
-79 KGINKSN
+79 
-86 TFTQMEKTLNKVA
+86 
-99 DVFAKYET
+99 
-107 GFKSGETHDKSKN
+107 
-120 EWLNKYSDKNVSAFN
+120 
-135 KIYSADVKEKR
+135 
-146 EKIANENKSKV
+146 
-157 AAIEKRL
+157 
-164 AGYNEDLSRTHEF
+164 
-177 DDVINGFNNNADGLN
+177 
-192 PFEDKNRAYLTLSKQ
+192 
-207 RKDAKA
+207 
-213 EYEKTGNV
+213 
-221 DALKKY
+221 
-227 TSADQQL
+227 
-234 KALKDQEK
+234 K
-242 EKKNNA
+242 EKKA
-248 KEPQKVV
+248 PKEPQKVV

-281 LIRKAINNIAK
+281 LIKKAINGIAQ

-326 TDKTGAMIGRGLAFM
+326 TDKTGAMIGRGLSFM

-383 ISDSLGLGYN
+383 ISDMLGLGYN
-393 VASLMSNPNIDLIDF
+393 VASLMSNPNIDLTDF

-475 GAHAPIDFTVEANNL
+475 GAHAPIDFTAEANNL

-533 AAIRYKLRQSSSPYI
+533 AAIRYKLRQSSSPYL
-548 QAMGWAKAEASLNTK
+548 QAIGWAKAEASLTTQ
-563 NRKAYEMDEKQQLEW
+563 NRKAYEADEKQQLNW
-578 LKTNN
+578 LKENR
-583 VKFSNEMNALYNKVA
+583 VKFSDEMNSLYNKVA
-598 SGGTLTSNEALQAL
+598 TGGTLTQNEALQAL

-627 SLALAS
+627 SLSAAA
-633 IGQNLLKRFKGRT
+633 IGQSLLKRFGGRT
-646 PKDVLSK
+646 PKDVLK
-653 ETLSVDERNLLNEM
+653 NGNVSVDE
-667 SKTIPIT
+667 KTFLGVMDKNIPIT
-674 QATISAATGSL
+674 QATVSAATGNY

-694 WDPQKYGTNYED
+694 WDPQKYGTNYEN

-711 ITALGYDYNSVLAS
+711 INALGYDYNSVLAS
-725 MLTDPA
+725 ILTDSDFVNNSKA
-731 FATNSNVFK
+731 FK
-740 EVSWTND
+740 QVSWTND
-747 ANKDKIIDSYIT
+747 ANNDKIIDSYIT

>member
-1 MASKNDITISLGV
+1 MANDTDITFTIGFDV
-14 EIDENSVNQSMSET
+14 D
-28 EKLLSS
+28 
-34 HKANLEKSI
+34 KAKQKE
-43 LKDFNKTVGGVSTNR
+43 
-58 LFNGNKN
+58 
-65 AHIMSMR
+65 
-72 DELGVLF
+72 
-79 KGINKSN
+79 
-86 TFTQMEKTLNKVA
+86 
-99 DVFAKYET
+99 
-107 GFKSGETHDKSKN
+107 
-120 EWLNKYSDKNVSAFN
+120 AFN
-135 KIYSADVKEKR
+135 KVSYSFMNSPLAKLSRSERKELNTFSSR
-146 EKIANENKSKV
+146 HSEEIANQTL
-157 AAIEKRL
+157 KRFL
-164 AGYNEDLSRTHEF
+164 NTPERG
-177 DDVINGFNNNADGLN
+177 VGL
-192 PFEDKNRAYLTLSKQ
+192 F
-207 RKDAKA
+207 AKA
-213 EYEKTGNV
+213 NKYRNEHDAMSKLMGVGSLPTAPAHEQYL
-221 DALKKY
+221 ALK
-227 TSADQQL
+227 QF
-234 KALKDQEK
+234 K
-242 EKKNNA
+242 ENNA
-248 KEPQKVV
+248 KEQKAFEAKLSALASSLDNSIGSAADDKIKGMMKERGINEGLLAKAERLKTASSLDDFVAPLADNRIDNAIKTKEEEMSKLASSLDETIGKSFEERINSIQTPSDTNTKEKKAPKESQKVV

-281 LIRKAINNIAK
+281 LIKKAINNIAK

-326 TDKTGAMIGRGLAFM
+326 TDKTGAMISRGLAFM

-383 ISDSLGLGYN
+383 ISDMLGLGYN
-393 VASLMSNPNIDLIDF
+393 VASLMSNPNIDLTDF

-515 LADFINNRVV
+515 LADFINKKVV
-525 PKVDDVSD
+525 PKVDDISD
-533 AAIRYKLRQSSSPYI
+533 SAIRYKLRQSSSPYI
-548 QAMGWAKAEASLNTK
+548 QAMGWAKAEASLTTQ
-563 NRKAYEMDEKQQLEW
+563 NRKAYEADEKQHLNW
-578 LKTNN
+578 LKENR
-583 VKFSNEMNALYNKVA
+583 VKFSDEMNSLYNKVA
-598 SGGTLTSNEALQAL
+598 TGGTLTQNEALQAL

-627 SLALAS
+627 SLSAAA
-633 IGQNLLKRFKGRT
+633 IGQSLLKRFGGRT
-646 PKDVLSK
+646 PKDVLK
-653 ETLSVDERNLLNEM
+653 NGKISVDE
-667 SKTIPIT
+667 KTFLGVMDKNIPIT
-674 QATISAATGSL
+674 QATISAATGNY

>member
-1 MASKNDITISLGV
+1 MADINLSIGAVVEERSYKQAMSKIRELGLQGAREGHEGYLQKQIKTLQTRKPTADTTRIIKNLQKQLNDVDAIYKWINKNSPKTISMGASYNNNLPALPLKTSVLNNKITGLNV
-14 EIDENSVNQSMSET
+14 KKHPNDRDNLYEKDLQDIVNSINGKKILSPIA
-28 EKLLSS
+28 EKNAEVMTL
-34 HKANLEKSI
+34 
-43 LKDFNKTVGGVSTNR
+43 NR
-58 LFNGNKN
+58 LKSFYKQEYVLADALKNKF
-65 AHIMSMR
+65 
-72 DELGVLF
+72 G
-79 KGINKSN
+79 G
-86 TFTQMEKTLNKVA
+86 
-99 DVFAKYET
+99 
-107 GFKSGETHDKSKN
+107 DK
-120 EWLNKYSDKNVSAFN
+120 
-135 KIYSADVKEKR
+135 
-146 EKIANENKSKV
+146 
-157 AAIEKRL
+157 
-164 AGYNEDLSRTHEF
+164 F
-177 DDVINGFNNNADGLN
+177 DN
-192 PFEDKNRAYLTLSKQ
+192 PFLTGSEEKGYTQHLG
-207 RKDAKA
+207 RKDAA
-213 EYEKTGNV
+213 QY
-221 DALKKY
+221 Y
-227 TSADQQL
+227 TQIDERI
-234 KALKDQEK
+234 KALKQAEK
-242 EKKNNA
+242 TAREHGVV

-255 TQEQKAQNRELTDS
+255 TQEQKSQNRELTDS

-341 GPSAPFSMTSF
+341 GASAPFSMTSF

-375 QQIISLQR
+375 QQLISLQR

-393 VASLMSNPNIDLIDF
+393 VASLMSNPNIDLTDF

-413 RSVEKFLPKLD
+413 RSVEEFLPKLD

-436 DFIKALGPELIDAIS
+436 DFIKVLGPELIDAIS

-475 GAHAPIDFTVEANNL
+475 GAHTPIDFTVEAKNL

-515 LADFINNRVV
+515 LADFINKRVV
-525 PKVDDVSD
+525 PKVDDISD
-533 AAIRYKLRQSSSPYI
+533 SAIRYKLRQSSSPYI

-563 NRKAYEMDEKQQLEW
+563 NRKAYEADEKQQLNW
-578 LKTNN
+578 LKENS
-583 VKFSNEMNALYNKVA
+583 VKFSDEMNALYNKVA

-776 TDDMKQTFAAELH
+776 TDDMKQTFAAELHY

>member
-1 MASKNDITISLGV
+1 MADINLSIGAVVEERSYKQAMSKIKELGLQGAREGHEGYLQKQIKTLQTRKPTADTARIIKNLQKQLNDVDAIYKWINKNSPKTISMGASYNNNLPALPLKTSVLNNKITGLNV
-14 EIDENSVNQSMSET
+14 KKHPNDRDNLYEKDLQDIVNSINGKKILSPIA
-28 EKLLSS
+28 EKNAEVMTL
-34 HKANLEKSI
+34 
-43 LKDFNKTVGGVSTNR
+43 NR
-58 LFNGNKN
+58 LKSFYKQEYVLADALKNKF
-65 AHIMSMR
+65 
-72 DELGVLF
+72 G
-79 KGINKSN
+79 G
-86 TFTQMEKTLNKVA
+86 
-99 DVFAKYET
+99 
-107 GFKSGETHDKSKN
+107 DK
-120 EWLNKYSDKNVSAFN
+120 
-135 KIYSADVKEKR
+135 
-146 EKIANENKSKV
+146 
-157 AAIEKRL
+157 
-164 AGYNEDLSRTHEF
+164 F
-177 DDVINGFNNNADGLN
+177 DN
-192 PFEDKNRAYLTLSKQ
+192 PFLTGSEEKGYTQHLG
-207 RKDAKA
+207 RKDAA
-213 EYEKTGNV
+213 QY
-221 DALKKY
+221 Y
-227 TSADQQL
+227 TQIDERI
-234 KALKDQEK
+234 KALKQAEK
-242 EKKNNA
+242 TAREHGVA

-255 TQEQKAQNRELTDS
+255 TQEQKSQNRELTDS

-475 GAHAPIDFTVEANNL
+475 GAHTPIDFTVEANNL

-533 AAIRYKLRQSSSPYI
+533 AAIRYKLRQSSSPYL
-548 QAMGWAKAEASLNTK
+548 QAIGWAKAEASLTTQ
-563 NRKAYEMDEKQQLEW
+563 NRKAYEADEKQHLNW
-578 LKTNN
+578 LKENR
-583 VKFSNEMNALYNKVA
+583 VKFSDEENALYNKVA
-598 SGGTLTSNEALQAL
+598 TGGTLTQNEALQAL

-627 SLALAS
+627 SLSAAA
-633 IGQNLLKRFKGRT
+633 IGQSLLKRFGGRT
-646 PKDVLSK
+646 PKDVLK
-653 ETLSVDERNLLNEM
+653 NGNVSVDE
-667 SKTIPIT
+667 KTFLGVMDKNIPIT
-674 QATISAATGSL
+674 QATVSAATGNY

-694 WDPQKYGTNYED
+694 WDPQKYGTNYEN

-711 ITALGYDYNSVLAS
+711 INALGYDYNSVLANI
-725 MLTDPA
+725 LTDSD
-731 FATNSNVFK
+731 FVNNSKVFK
-740 EVSWTND
+740 QVSWTND
-747 ANKDKIIDSYIT
+747 ANNDKIIDSYIT

-764 TNNHTSYVRTKI
+764 TDNHTSYVRTKI
-776 TDDMKQTFAAELH
+776 TDDMKQTFAAELHY

>member
-1 MASKNDITISLGV
+1 MKDDITFKIGFDVDDSAADKVLRRSRKLQRQIKREGLGSVGIEPFTFTTQAIPQGKSYRPVDFQMLNESIKMFTSKMKALPNPQWMYPSTNVKPESYISKYRKQFQEQLKREQAILHRGDGV
-14 EIDENSVNQSMSET
+14 IWQSANAGRSELEDKKYQEFALRKRMADMKEAYKFASSKGKERNFTYYDKFGNEHFAYGMSESVQEYT
-28 EKLLSS
+28 KAEQTLKLL
-34 HKANLEKSI
+34 
-43 LKDFNKTVGGVSTNR
+43 
-58 LFNGNKN
+58 N
-65 AHIMSMR
+65 A
-72 DELGVLF
+72 
-79 KGINKSN
+79 
-86 TFTQMEKTLNKVA
+86 
-99 DVFAKYET
+99 
-107 GFKSGETHDKSKN
+107 
-120 EWLNKYSDKNVSAFN
+120 
-135 KIYSADVKEKR
+135 
-146 EKIANENKSKV
+146 
-157 AAIEKRL
+157 
-164 AGYNEDLSRTHEF
+164 
-177 DDVINGFNNNADGLN
+177 
-192 PFEDKNRAYLTLSKQ
+192 
-207 RKDAKA
+207 
-213 EYEKTGNV
+213 
-221 DALKKY
+221 
-227 TSADQQL
+227 
-234 KALKDQEK
+234 K
-242 EKKNNA
+242 EKKA
-248 KEPQKVV
+248 PKEPQKVV

-352 NDTVK
+352 NDTIK

-393 VASLMSNPNIDLIDF
+393 VASLMSNPNIDLTDF

-458 RTGETA
+458 RTGDTA
-464 SVIEKVLAAGA
+464 SVIEKVLAAGS
-475 GAHAPIDFTVEANNL
+475 GAHTPIDFTIEANNL

-515 LADFINNRVV
+515 LADFINKKVV
-525 PKVDDVSD
+525 PKVDDISD
-533 AAIRYKLRQSSSPYI
+533 SAIRYKLRQSSSPYI
-548 QAMGWAKAEASLNTK
+548 QAMGWAKAEAALNTK
-563 NRKAYEMDEKQQLEW
+563 NKKAYEADEKQQLNW
-578 LKTNN
+578 LKENN
-583 VKFSNEMNALYNKVA
+583 VKFSDEMNALYNKVA

-685 TFLEGGLAD
+685 AFLEGGLAD

-711 ITALGYDYNSVLAS
+711 INALGYDYNSVLAS
-725 MLTDPA
+725 ILTDSE
-731 FATNSNVFK
+731 FAKKSNVFK

>member
-1 MASKNDITISLGV
+1 MKDDITFKIGFDVDDRAADKVLRRSRKLQRQIKREGLGSVGIEPFTFTTQAIPQGKSYRPVDFQMLNESIKIFTSKMKALPNPQWMYPSTNVRPESYISKYRKQFQEQLKREQAILHKDDGV
-14 EIDENSVNQSMSET
+14 IWQSANAGRSELEDKKYQEFALRKRMADMKEAYKFASSKGKERNFTYYDKFGNEHFAYGMSESVQEYT
-28 EKLLSS
+28 KAEQTLKLL
-34 HKANLEKSI
+34 
-43 LKDFNKTVGGVSTNR
+43 
-58 LFNGNKN
+58 N
-65 AHIMSMR
+65 A
-72 DELGVLF
+72 
-79 KGINKSN
+79 
-86 TFTQMEKTLNKVA
+86 
-99 DVFAKYET
+99 
-107 GFKSGETHDKSKN
+107 
-120 EWLNKYSDKNVSAFN
+120 
-135 KIYSADVKEKR
+135 
-146 EKIANENKSKV
+146 
-157 AAIEKRL
+157 
-164 AGYNEDLSRTHEF
+164 
-177 DDVINGFNNNADGLN
+177 
-192 PFEDKNRAYLTLSKQ
+192 
-207 RKDAKA
+207 
-213 EYEKTGNV
+213 
-221 DALKKY
+221 
-227 TSADQQL
+227 
-234 KALKDQEK
+234 K
-242 EKKNNA
+242 EKKA
-248 KEPQKVV
+248 PKEPQKVV

-281 LIRKAINNIAK
+281 LIKKAINGIAQ
-292 GIKFVNNESQ
+292 GIKSVNNESQ
-302 AITSRDIQEKGIFS
+302 AITSRDVQEKGIFS

-341 GPSAPFSMTSF
+341 GASAPFSMTAF

-393 VASLMSNPNIDLIDF
+393 VASLMSNPNIDLTDF

-413 RSVEKFLPKLD
+413 RSVEEFLPKLD

-475 GAHAPIDFTVEANNL
+475 GAHTPIDFTVEANNL

-533 AAIRYKLRQSSSPYI
+533 ATIRYKLRQSSSPYI
-548 QAMGWAKAEASLNTK
+548 QAMGWAKAEAALNTK
-563 NRKAYEMDEKQQLEW
+563 NKKAYEADEKQQLNW
-578 LKTNN
+578 LKENS
-583 VKFSNEMNALYNKVA
+583 VKFSDEMNTLYNKVA

-667 SKTIPIT
+667 SKTTPIT

-694 WDPQKYGTNYED
+694 WNPQKYGTNYED

>member
-1 MASKNDITISLGV
+1 MANDSDIT
-14 EIDENSVNQSMSET
+14 
-28 EKLLSS
+28 
-34 HKANLEKSI
+34 
-43 LKDFNKTVGGVSTNR
+43 
-58 LFNGNKN
+58 
-65 AHIMSMR
+65 
-72 DELGVLF
+72 
-79 KGINKSN
+79 
-86 TFTQMEKTLNKVA
+86 FTIGF
-99 DVFAKYET
+99 DV
-107 GFKSGETHDKSKN
+107 DKSKQK
-120 EWLNKYSDKNVSAFN
+120 EAFN
-135 KIYSADVKEKR
+135 KMSSSLNVKKHPNDRDNLYEK
-146 EKIANENKSKV
+146 
-157 AAIEKRL
+157 
-164 AGYNEDLSRTHEF
+164 DLQDIVNS
-177 DDVINGFNNNADGLN
+177 INGKKILSPIAEKNAEVMTLNRLKSFYKQEYVLADTLKNKFGGDKFDN
-192 PFEDKNRAYLTLSKQ
+192 PFLTGSEEKGYTQHLG
-207 RKDAKA
+207 RKDAAQYYTQIDERIKSLKQA
-213 EYEKTGNV
+213 EKTAREHGV
-221 DALKKY
+221 
-227 TSADQQL
+227 
-234 KALKDQEK
+234 
-242 EKKNNA
+242 A

-255 TQEQKAQNRELTDS
+255 TQEQKSQNRELTDS

-292 GIKFVNNESQ
+292 GIKLVNNESQ

-364 KAMSGQGIQDE
+364 KTMSGQGIQDE

-393 VASLMSNPNIDLIDF
+393 VASLMSNPNIDLTDF

-413 RSVEKFLPKLD
+413 RSVEEFLPELD
-424 TLDDIKKSLLTS
+424 SLDDIKKSLLTS

-490 KTTMTTLNGKF
+490 KTTMTMLNGRF

-515 LADFINNRVV
+515 LADFINKKVV
-525 PKVDDVSD
+525 PKVDDISD
-533 AAIRYKLRQSSSPYI
+533 EAIRNKLRQSSSPYI
-548 QAMGWAKAEASLNTK
+548 QAMGWAKAEPSLITK
-563 NRKAYEMDEKQQLEW
+563 NRKAYEADEKQQLEW

-583 VKFSNEMNALYNKVA
+583 VKFSDEMNALYNKVA

-627 SLALAS
+627 SLPAAA
-633 IGQNLLKRFKGRT
+633 IGQSLLKRFAGRT
-646 PKDVLSK
+646 PKDVLGK
-653 ETLSVDERNLLNEM
+653 EKLSVDEKNLLNEM

-674 QATISAATGSL
+674 QATISAATGNL

-711 ITALGYDYNSVLAS
+711 ITALGYDYNSVLVS

-764 TNNHTSYVRTKI
+764 TNNHTSYLRTKF

>member
-1 MASKNDITISLGV
+1 MKDDITFKIGFDVDDRAADKVLRRSRKLQRQIKREGLGSVGIEPFTFTTQAIPQGKSYRPVDFQMLNESIKIFTSKMKALPNPQWMYPSTNVRPESYISKYRKQFQEQLKREQAILHRGDGV
-14 EIDENSVNQSMSET
+14 IWQSANAGRSELEDKKYQEFALRKRMADMKEAYKFASSKGKERNFTYYDKFGNEHFAYGMSESVQEYT
-28 EKLLSS
+28 KAEQTLKLL
-34 HKANLEKSI
+34 
-43 LKDFNKTVGGVSTNR
+43 
-58 LFNGNKN
+58 N
-65 AHIMSMR
+65 A
-72 DELGVLF
+72 
-79 KGINKSN
+79 
-86 TFTQMEKTLNKVA
+86 
-99 DVFAKYET
+99 
-107 GFKSGETHDKSKN
+107 
-120 EWLNKYSDKNVSAFN
+120 
-135 KIYSADVKEKR
+135 
-146 EKIANENKSKV
+146 
-157 AAIEKRL
+157 
-164 AGYNEDLSRTHEF
+164 
-177 DDVINGFNNNADGLN
+177 
-192 PFEDKNRAYLTLSKQ
+192 
-207 RKDAKA
+207 
-213 EYEKTGNV
+213 
-221 DALKKY
+221 
-227 TSADQQL
+227 
-234 KALKDQEK
+234 K
-242 EKKNNA
+242 EKKA
-248 KEPQKVV
+248 PKESQKVV

-281 LIRKAINNIAK
+281 LIKKAINGIAQ

-302 AITSRDIQEKGIFS
+302 AITSRDVKEKGIFS

-383 ISDSLGLGYN
+383 ISDMLGLGYN
-393 VASLMSNPNIDLIDF
+393 VASLMSNPNIDLTDF

-413 RSVEKFLPKLD
+413 RSVEEFLPKLD

-464 SVIEKVLAAGA
+464 SVIEKVLAAGM
-475 GAHAPIDFTVEANNL
+475 GAHTPIDFTVEANNL

-515 LADFINNRVV
+515 LADFINKKVV
-525 PKVDDVSD
+525 PKVDDISD
-533 AAIRYKLRQSSSPYI
+533 SAIRNKLRQSSSPYI
-548 QAMGWAKAEASLNTK
+548 QAMGWAKAEAALNTK
-563 NRKAYEMDEKQQLEW
+563 NKKAYEADEKQQLNW
-578 LKTNN
+578 LKENN
-583 VKFSNEMNALYNKVA
+583 VKFSDEMNALYNKVA

-731 FATNSNVFK
+731 FVTNSNVFK

>member
-1 MASKNDITISLGV
+1 MADINLSIGAVVEERSYKQAMSKIKELGLQGAREGHEGYLQKQIKTLQTRKPTADTARIIKNLQKQLNDVDAIYKWINKNSPKTISMGASYNNNLPALPLKTSVLNNKITGLNEKKHPNDRDNLFEKDLQDIV
-14 EIDENSVNQSMSET
+14 NSINGKKILSPIA
-28 EKLLSS
+28 EKNAEVMTL
-34 HKANLEKSI
+34 
-43 LKDFNKTVGGVSTNR
+43 NR
-58 LFNGNKN
+58 LKSFYKQ
-65 AHIMSMR
+65 
-72 DELGVLF
+72 EYVL
-79 KGINKSN
+79 
-86 TFTQMEKTLNKVA
+86 A
-99 DVFAKYET
+99 DALK
-107 GFKSGETHDKSKN
+107 
-120 EWLNKYSDKNVSAFN
+120 NKYGGDK
-135 KIYSADVKEKR
+135 
-146 EKIANENKSKV
+146 
-157 AAIEKRL
+157 
-164 AGYNEDLSRTHEF
+164 F
-177 DDVINGFNNNADGLN
+177 DN
-192 PFEDKNRAYLTLSKQ
+192 PFLTGSEEKGYTQHLG
-207 RKDAKA
+207 RKDAA
-213 EYEKTGNV
+213 QY
-221 DALKKY
+221 Y
-227 TSADQQL
+227 TQIDERI
-234 KALKDQEK
+234 KALKQAEK
-242 EKKNNA
+242 TAREHGVA

-255 TQEQKAQNRELTDS
+255 TQEQKSQNRELTDS

-341 GPSAPFSMTSF
+341 GASAPFSMTSF

-375 QQIISLQR
+375 QQLISLQR

-393 VASLMSNPNIDLIDF
+393 VASLMSNPNIDLTDF

-413 RSVEKFLPKLD
+413 RSVEEFLPNLD

-475 GAHAPIDFTVEANNL
+475 GAHTPIDFTVEANNL

-515 LADFINNRVV
+515 LADFINNKVV
-525 PKVDDVSD
+525 PKVDDISD
-533 AAIRYKLRQSSSPYI
+533 AAIRNKLRQSSSPYL
-548 QAMGWAKAEASLNTK
+548 QAMGWAKAEAAWYSK
-563 NRKAYEMDEKQQLEW
+563 NKKAYEADEKQHLNW
-578 LKTNN
+578 LKENR
-583 VKFSNEMNALYNKVA
+583 VKFSDEENALYNKVA
-598 SGGTLTSNEALQAL
+598 TGGTLTQNEALQAL

-627 SLALAS
+627 SLPAAA
-633 IGQNLLKRFKGRT
+633 IGQSLLKRFGGRT

-653 ETLSVDERNLLNEM
+653 ETLSVNERNLLNEM

-685 TFLEGGLAD
+685 TLGEGGLAD

-776 TDDMKQTFAAELH
+776 TDDMKQTFAAELHY

>member
-1 MASKNDITISLGV
+1 MADINLSIGAVVEERSYKQAMSKIKELGLQGAREGHEGYLQKQIKTLQTRKPTADTARIIKNLQKQLNDVDAIYKWINKNSPKTISMGASYNNNLPALPLKTSVLNNKITGLNEKKHPNDRDNLYEKDLQDIV
-14 EIDENSVNQSMSET
+14 NSINGKKILSPIA
-28 EKLLSS
+28 EKNAEVMTL
-34 HKANLEKSI
+34 
-43 LKDFNKTVGGVSTNR
+43 NR
-58 LFNGNKN
+58 LKSFYKKEYVLADALKNKF
-65 AHIMSMR
+65 
-72 DELGVLF
+72 G
-79 KGINKSN
+79 G
-86 TFTQMEKTLNKVA
+86 
-99 DVFAKYET
+99 
-107 GFKSGETHDKSKN
+107 DK
-120 EWLNKYSDKNVSAFN
+120 
-135 KIYSADVKEKR
+135 
-146 EKIANENKSKV
+146 
-157 AAIEKRL
+157 
-164 AGYNEDLSRTHEF
+164 F
-177 DDVINGFNNNADGLN
+177 DN
-192 PFEDKNRAYLTLSKQ
+192 PFLTGSEEKGYTQHLG
-207 RKDAKA
+207 RKDAA
-213 EYEKTGNV
+213 QY
-221 DALKKY
+221 Y
-227 TSADQQL
+227 TQIDERI
-234 KALKDQEK
+234 KALKQAEK
-242 EKKNNA
+242 TAREHGVA

-255 TQEQKAQNRELTDS
+255 TQEQKSQNRELTDS

-341 GPSAPFSMTSF
+341 GASAPFSMTSF

-383 ISDSLGLGYN
+383 ISDMLGLGYN

-458 RTGETA
+458 RTGDTA
-464 SVIEKVLAAGA
+464 TVIEKVMAAGMN
-475 GAHAPIDFTVEANNL
+475 AHTPIDFTVEADKL

-515 LADFINNRVV
+515 LADFINNKVV

-533 AAIRYKLRQSSSPYI
+533 AAIRYKLRQSSSPYL
-548 QAMGWAKAEASLNTK
+548 QAIGWAKAEASLTTP
-563 NRKAYEMDEKQQLEW
+563 NRKAYEADEKQQLNW
-578 LKTNN
+578 LKENR
-583 VKFSNEMNALYNKVA
+583 VKFSDEMNSLYNKVA
-598 SGGTLTSNEALQAL
+598 TGGTLTQNEALQAL

-627 SLALAS
+627 SLPAAA
-633 IGQNLLKRFKGRT
+633 IGQSLLKRFGGRT
-646 PKDVLSK
+646 PKDVLK
-653 ETLSVDERNLLNEM
+653 NGKISVDE
-667 SKTIPIT
+667 KTFLGVMDKNIPIT
-674 QATISAATGSL
+674 QATVSAATGNY
-685 TFLEGGLAD
+685 TFLEGGLGD

-711 ITALGYDYNSVLAS
+711 INALGYDYNSVLAS
-725 MLTDPA
+725 ILTDSD
-731 FATNSNVFK
+731 FVNNSKTFK
-740 EVSWTND
+740 QVSWTND
-747 ANKDKIIDSYIT
+747 ANNDKIIDSYIT

-776 TDDMKQTFAAELH
+776 TDDMKQTFAAELHY

>member
-1 MASKNDITISLGV
+1 MADINLSIGAVVEERSYKQAMSKIKELGLQGAREGHERYLQKQIKTLQTRKPTADTARIIKNLQKQLNDVDAIYKWINNNSPKTISMGASYNNNLPALPLKTSV
-14 EIDENSVNQSMSET
+14 LNNKITDLNVKKHPNDRDNLYEKDLQDIVNSINGKKILSPIA
-28 EKLLSS
+28 EKNAEVMTL
-34 HKANLEKSI
+34 
-43 LKDFNKTVGGVSTNR
+43 NR
-58 LFNGNKN
+58 L
-65 AHIMSMR
+65 
-72 DELGVLF
+72 
-79 KGINKSN
+79 KS
-86 TFTQMEKTLNKVA
+86 F
-99 DVFAKYET
+99 Y
-107 GFKSGETHDKSKN
+107 
-120 EWLNKYSDKNVSAFN
+120 
-135 KIYSADVKEKR
+135 KR
-146 EKIANENKSKV
+146 EYVLADALKNKFGGDK
-157 AAIEKRL
+157 
-164 AGYNEDLSRTHEF
+164 F
-177 DDVINGFNNNADGLN
+177 DN
-192 PFEDKNRAYLTLSKQ
+192 PFLTGSEEKGYTQHLG
-207 RKDAKA
+207 RKDAA
-213 EYEKTGNV
+213 QY
-221 DALKKY
+221 Y
-227 TSADQQL
+227 TQIDERI
-234 KALKDQEK
+234 KALKQAEK
-242 EKKNNA
+242 TTREHGVA

-341 GPSAPFSMTSF
+341 GASAPFSMTSF

-375 QQIISLQR
+375 QQLISLQR

-393 VASLMSNPNIDLIDF
+393 VASLMSNPNIDLTDF

-464 SVIEKVLAAGA
+464 SVIEKVLAAGM
-475 GAHAPIDFTVEANNL
+475 GAHTPIDFTVEANNL
-490 KTTMTTLNGKF
+490 KTTMTMLNGKF

-533 AAIRYKLRQSSSPYI
+533 SAIRYKLRQSSSPYL
-548 QAMGWAKAEASLNTK
+548 QAIGWAKAEASLTTQ
-563 NRKAYEMDEKQQLEW
+563 NRKAYEADEKQQLNW
-578 LKTNN
+578 LKENR
-583 VKFSNEMNALYNKVA
+583 VKFSDEMNSLYNKVA
-598 SGGTLTSNEALQAL
+598 TGGTLTQNEALQAL

-627 SLALAS
+627 SLSAAA
-633 IGQNLLKRFKGRT
+633 IGQSLLKRFGGRT
-646 PKDVLSK
+646 PKDVLK
-653 ETLSVDERNLLNEM
+653 NGKISVDE
-667 SKTIPIT
+667 KTFLGVMDKNIPIT
-674 QATISAATGSL
+674 QATVSAATGNY
-685 TFLEGGLAD
+685 TFLEGGLGD

-711 ITALGYDYNSVLAS
+711 INALGYDYNSVLAS
-725 MLTDPA
+725 ILTDSD
-731 FATNSNVFK
+731 FVNNSKTFK
-740 EVSWTND
+740 QVSWTND
-747 ANKDKIIDSYIT
+747 ANNDKIIDSYIT

-776 TDDMKQTFAAELH
+776 TDDMKQTFAAELHY

>member
-1 MASKNDITISLGV
+1 MADINLSIGAVVEERSYKQAMSKIKELGLQGAREGHEGYLQKQIKTLQTRKPTADTARIIKNLQKQLNDVDAIYKWINKNSPKTISMGASYNNNLPALPLKTSVLNNKITGLNV
-14 EIDENSVNQSMSET
+14 KKHPNDRDNLYEKDLQDIVNSINGKKILSPIA
-28 EKLLSS
+28 EKNAEVMTL
-34 HKANLEKSI
+34 
-43 LKDFNKTVGGVSTNR
+43 NR
-58 LFNGNKN
+58 LKSFYKQ
-65 AHIMSMR
+65 
-72 DELGVLF
+72 EYVL
-79 KGINKSN
+79 
-86 TFTQMEKTLNKVA
+86 A
-99 DVFAKYET
+99 
-107 GFKSGETHDKSKN
+107 
-120 EWLNKYSDKNVSAFN
+120 
-135 KIYSADVKEKR
+135 
-146 EKIANENKSKV
+146 
-157 AAIEKRL
+157 
-164 AGYNEDLSRTHEF
+164 
-177 DDVINGFNNNADGLN
+177 
-192 PFEDKNRAYLTLSKQ
+192 
-207 RKDAKA
+207 
-213 EYEKTGNV
+213 
-221 DALKKY
+221 DALKNKFGGDKFDNPFLTGSEEKGY
-227 TSADQQL
+227 TQHLGRKNAAQYYTQIDERI
-234 KALKDQEK
+234 KALKQAEK
-242 EKKNNA
+242 TAREHGVA

-255 TQEQKAQNRELTDS
+255 TQEQKSQNRELTDS

-341 GPSAPFSMTSF
+341 GASAPFSMTSF

-393 VASLMSNPNIDLIDF
+393 VASLMSNPNIDLTDF

-413 RSVEKFLPKLD
+413 RSVEEFLPKLD

-475 GAHAPIDFTVEANNL
+475 GAHTPIDFTVEANNL

-548 QAMGWAKAEASLNTK
+548 QAMGWAKAEASLTTQ
-563 NRKAYEMDEKQQLEW
+563 NRKAYEADEKQQLNW
-578 LKTNN
+578 LKENR
-583 VKFSNEMNALYNKVA
+583 VKFSDEMNSLYNKVA
-598 SGGTLTSNEALQAL
+598 TGGTLTQNEALQAL

-627 SLALAS
+627 SLSAAA
-633 IGQNLLKRFKGRT
+633 IGQSLLKRFGGRT
-646 PKDVLSK
+646 PKDVLK
-653 ETLSVDERNLLNEM
+653 NGKISVDE
-667 SKTIPIT
+667 KTFLGVMDKNIPIT
-674 QATISAATGSL
+674 QATISAATGNY

-747 ANKDKIIDSYIT
+747 ANKDRIIDSYIT
-759 IKLVD
+759 IKLID

>member
-1 MASKNDITISLGV
+1 MKDDITFKIGFDVDDRAADKVLRRSRKLQRQIKREGLGSVGIEPFTFTTQAIPQGKSYRPVDFQMLNESIKMFTSKMKALPNPQWMYPSTNVKPESYISKYRKQFQEQLKREQAILHKGDGV
-14 EIDENSVNQSMSET
+14 IWQSANAGRSELEKKYQEFALRKRMADMKEAYKFASSKGKERNFTYYDKFGNEHFAYGMSESVQEYT
-28 EKLLSS
+28 KAEQTLKLL
-34 HKANLEKSI
+34 
-43 LKDFNKTVGGVSTNR
+43 
-58 LFNGNKN
+58 N
-65 AHIMSMR
+65 A
-72 DELGVLF
+72 
-79 KGINKSN
+79 
-86 TFTQMEKTLNKVA
+86 
-99 DVFAKYET
+99 
-107 GFKSGETHDKSKN
+107 
-120 EWLNKYSDKNVSAFN
+120 
-135 KIYSADVKEKR
+135 
-146 EKIANENKSKV
+146 
-157 AAIEKRL
+157 
-164 AGYNEDLSRTHEF
+164 
-177 DDVINGFNNNADGLN
+177 
-192 PFEDKNRAYLTLSKQ
+192 
-207 RKDAKA
+207 
-213 EYEKTGNV
+213 
-221 DALKKY
+221 
-227 TSADQQL
+227 
-234 KALKDQEK
+234 K
-242 EKKNNA
+242 EKKA
-248 KEPQKVV
+248 PKEPQKVV

-281 LIRKAINNIAK
+281 LIKKAINGIAQ

-302 AITSRDIQEKGIFS
+302 AITSRDVKEKGIFS

-393 VASLMSNPNIDLIDF
+393 VASLMSNPNIDLTDF

-413 RSVEKFLPKLD
+413 RSVEEFLPKLD

-515 LADFINNRVV
+515 LADFINKKVV
-525 PKVDDVSD
+525 PKVDDISD
-533 AAIRYKLRQSSSPYI
+533 SAIRYKLRQSSSPYI
-548 QAMGWAKAEASLNTK
+548 QAMGWAKAEAAWNTK
-563 NRKAYEMDEKQQLEW
+563 NKKAYEADEKQQLNW
-578 LKTNN
+578 LKENR
-583 VKFSNEMNALYNKVA
+583 VKFSDEMNSLYNKVA
-598 SGGTLTSNEALQAL
+598 TGGTLTQNEALQAL

-685 TFLEGGLAD
+685 TFLEGGLGD

>member
-1 MASKNDITISLGV
+1 MKDDITFKIGFDVDDRAADKVLRRSRKLQRQIKREGLGSVGIEPFTFTTQAIPQGKSYRPVDFQMLNESIKLFTSKMKALPNPQWMYPSTNVRPESYISKYRKQFQEQLKREQAILHRGDGV
-14 EIDENSVNQSMSET
+14 IWQSANAGRSELEDKKYQEFALRKRMADMKEAYKFASSKGQERNFTYRDRFGNEQFAYGMSESVQEYT
-28 EKLLSS
+28 KAEQALKLL
-34 HKANLEKSI
+34 
-43 LKDFNKTVGGVSTNR
+43 
-58 LFNGNKN
+58 
-65 AHIMSMR
+65 
-72 DELGVLF
+72 
-79 KGINKSN
+79 N
-86 TFTQMEKTLNKVA
+86 T
-99 DVFAKYET
+99 
-107 GFKSGETHDKSKN
+107 
-120 EWLNKYSDKNVSAFN
+120 
-135 KIYSADVKEKR
+135 
-146 EKIANENKSKV
+146 
-157 AAIEKRL
+157 
-164 AGYNEDLSRTHEF
+164 
-177 DDVINGFNNNADGLN
+177 
-192 PFEDKNRAYLTLSKQ
+192 
-207 RKDAKA
+207 
-213 EYEKTGNV
+213 
-221 DALKKY
+221 
-227 TSADQQL
+227 
-234 KALKDQEK
+234 K
-242 EKKNNA
+242 EKKA
-248 KEPQKVV
+248 PKEPQKVV

-341 GPSAPFSMTSF
+341 GASAPFSMTSF

-393 VASLMSNPNIDLIDF
+393 VASLMSNPNIDLTDF

-475 GAHAPIDFTVEANNL
+475 GAHTPIDFTVEANNL

-548 QAMGWAKAEASLNTK
+548 QAIGWAKAEASLTTQ
-563 NRKAYEMDEKQQLEW
+563 NRKAYEADEKQQLNW
-578 LKTNN
+578 LKENR
-583 VKFSNEMNALYNKVA
+583 VKFSDEMNSLYNKVA
-598 SGGTLTSNEALQAL
+598 TGGTLTQNEALQAL

-627 SLALAS
+627 SLSAAA
-633 IGQNLLKRFKGRT
+633 IGQSLLKRFGGRT
-646 PKDVLSK
+646 PKDVLK
-653 ETLSVDERNLLNEM
+653 NGKISVDE
-667 SKTIPIT
+667 KTFLGVMDKNIPIT
-674 QATISAATGSL
+674 QATVSAATGNY
-685 TFLEGGLAD
+685 TFLEGGLGD
-694 WDPQKYGTNYED
+694 WDPQKYGTNYEN

-711 ITALGYDYNSVLAS
+711 INALGYDYNSVLAS
-725 MLTDPA
+725 ILTDSDFVNNSKA
-731 FATNSNVFK
+731 FK
-740 EVSWTND
+740 QVSWTND
-747 ANKDKIIDSYIT
+747 ANNDKIIDSYIT

-764 TNNHTSYVRTKI
+764 TYNHTSYVRTKI
-776 TDDMKQTFAAELH
+776 TDDMKQTFAAELHY

>member
-1 MASKNDITISLGV
+1 MADINLSIGAVVEERSYKQAMSKIRELGLQGAREGHEGFLQKQIKTLQTRKPTADTARIIKNLQKQLNDVDSIYKWINKNSPKTISMGASYNNNLPALPLKTSVLNNKITGLNV
-14 EIDENSVNQSMSET
+14 KKHPNDRDNLYEKDLQDIVNSINGKKILSPIA
-28 EKLLSS
+28 EKNAEVMTL
-34 HKANLEKSI
+34 
-43 LKDFNKTVGGVSTNR
+43 NR
-58 LFNGNKN
+58 LKSFYKQEYVLADALKNKF
-65 AHIMSMR
+65 
-72 DELGVLF
+72 G
-79 KGINKSN
+79 G
-86 TFTQMEKTLNKVA
+86 
-99 DVFAKYET
+99 
-107 GFKSGETHDKSKN
+107 DK
-120 EWLNKYSDKNVSAFN
+120 
-135 KIYSADVKEKR
+135 
-146 EKIANENKSKV
+146 
-157 AAIEKRL
+157 
-164 AGYNEDLSRTHEF
+164 F
-177 DDVINGFNNNADGLN
+177 DN
-192 PFEDKNRAYLTLSKQ
+192 PFLTGSEEKGYTQHLG
-207 RKDAKA
+207 RKDAA
-213 EYEKTGNV
+213 QY
-221 DALKKY
+221 Y
-227 TSADQQL
+227 TQIDERI
-234 KALKDQEK
+234 KALKQAEK
-242 EKKNNA
+242 TAREHGVA

-255 TQEQKAQNRELTDS
+255 TQEQKSQNRELTDS

-341 GPSAPFSMTSF
+341 GASAPFSITSF

-393 VASLMSNPNIDLIDF
+393 VASLMSNPNIDLTDF

-413 RSVEKFLPKLD
+413 RSVEEFLPKLD

-475 GAHAPIDFTVEANNL
+475 GAHTPIDFTVEANNL

-515 LADFINNRVV
+515 LADFINNKVV

-533 AAIRYKLRQSSSPYI
+533 AAIRYKLRQSSSPYL
-548 QAMGWAKAEASLNTK
+548 QAIGWAKAEASLTTQ
-563 NRKAYEMDEKQQLEW
+563 NRDAYEADEKQQLNW
-578 LKTNN
+578 LKENR
-583 VKFSNEMNALYNKVA
+583 VKFSDEMNSLYNKVA
-598 SGGTLTSNEALQAL
+598 TGGTLTQNEALQAL

-627 SLALAS
+627 SLSAAA
-633 IGQNLLKRFKGRT
+633 IGQSLLKRFGGRT
-646 PKDVLSK
+646 PKDVLK
-653 ETLSVDERNLLNEM
+653 NGKISVDE
-667 SKTIPIT
+667 KTFLGVMDKNIPIT
-674 QATISAATGSL
+674 QATVSAATGNY

-711 ITALGYDYNSVLAS
+711 INALGYDYNSVLAS
-725 MLTDPA
+725 ILTDSE
-731 FATNSNVFK
+731 FAKKSKVFK

-747 ANKDKIIDSYIT
+747 ANNDRIIDSYIT

-764 TNNHTSYVRTKI
+764 TYNHESYVRTKI
-776 TDDMKQTFAAELH
+776 TDDMKQTFAAELHY

>member
-1 MASKNDITISLGV
+1 MADIDLSIGAVVEERSYKQAMSKIKELGLQGAREGHERYLQKQIKTLQTRKPTADAARIIKNLQKQLNDVDAIYKWINKNSPKTISMGASYNNNLPALPLKTSVLNNKITGLNV
-14 EIDENSVNQSMSET
+14 KKHPNDRDNLYEKDLQDIVNSINGKKILSPIA
-28 EKLLSS
+28 EKNAEVMTL
-34 HKANLEKSI
+34 
-43 LKDFNKTVGGVSTNR
+43 NR
-58 LFNGNKN
+58 LKSFYKQEYVLADTLKNKF
-65 AHIMSMR
+65 
-72 DELGVLF
+72 G
-79 KGINKSN
+79 G
-86 TFTQMEKTLNKVA
+86 
-99 DVFAKYET
+99 
-107 GFKSGETHDKSKN
+107 DK
-120 EWLNKYSDKNVSAFN
+120 
-135 KIYSADVKEKR
+135 
-146 EKIANENKSKV
+146 
-157 AAIEKRL
+157 
-164 AGYNEDLSRTHEF
+164 F
-177 DDVINGFNNNADGLN
+177 DN
-192 PFEDKNRAYLTLSKQ
+192 PFLTGSEEKGYTQHLG
-207 RKDAKA
+207 RKDAA
-213 EYEKTGNV
+213 QY
-221 DALKKY
+221 Y
-227 TSADQQL
+227 TQIDERI
-234 KALKDQEK
+234 KALKQAEK
-242 EKKNNA
+242 TAREHGVA

-255 TQEQKAQNRELTDS
+255 TQEQKSQNRELTDS

-302 AITSRDIQEKGIFS
+302 SITSRDIQEKGIFS

-364 KAMSGQGIQDE
+364 KAISGQGIQDE

-393 VASLMSNPNIDLIDF
+393 VASLMSNPNIDLFDF

-458 RTGETA
+458 RTGDTA
-464 SVIEKVLAAGA
+464 TVIEKVMAAGMN
-475 GAHAPIDFTVEANNL
+475 AHTPIDFTVEADKL

-533 AAIRYKLRQSSSPYI
+533 AAIRYKLRQSPSPYI
-548 QAMGWAKAEASLNTK
+548 QAIGWAKTEAAWYSK
-563 NRKAYEMDEKQQLEW
+563 NKNAYEADEKQQSNW
-578 LKTNN
+578 LKKNG
-583 VKFSNEMNALYNKVA
+583 VKFSDEMNSLYNKVA
-598 SGGTLTSNEALQAL
+598 QDESTLTVNEALQSL

-627 SLALAS
+627 SLPAAA
-633 IGQNLLKRFKGRT
+633 IGQSLLKRFAGRT
-646 PKDVLSK
+646 PKEVLSK
-653 ETLSVDERNLLNEM
+653 EKLSVYEKDLLNKM

-674 QATISAATGSL
+674 QATISAATGNL
-685 TFLEGGLAD
+685 TFLEGSLAD

-725 MLTDPA
+725 ILTDSD
-731 FATNSNVFK
+731 FVNNSKTFK
-740 EVSWTND
+740 QVSWTND
-747 ANKDKIIDSYIT
+747 ANNDKIIDSYIT

-764 TNNHTSYVRTKI
+764 TYNHTSYVRTKI
-776 TDDMKQTFAAELH
+776 TDDMKQTFAAELHY

>member
-1 MASKNDITISLGV
+1 MADINLSIGAVVEERSYKQAMSKIKELGLQGAREGHEGYLRKQIKTLQTRKPTADTARLIKNLQKQLNDVDSIYRWINKNSPKTISMGASYNNNLPALPLKTSVLNNKITGLNV
-14 EIDENSVNQSMSET
+14 KKHPDDRDNLYEKDLQDIVNSINGKKILSPIA
-28 EKLLSS
+28 EKNAEVMTL
-34 HKANLEKSI
+34 
-43 LKDFNKTVGGVSTNR
+43 NR
-58 LFNGNKN
+58 LKSFYKQ
-65 AHIMSMR
+65 
-72 DELGVLF
+72 EYVL
-79 KGINKSN
+79 
-86 TFTQMEKTLNKVA
+86 A
-99 DVFAKYET
+99 DALK
-107 GFKSGETHDKSKN
+107 
-120 EWLNKYSDKNVSAFN
+120 NKYGGDK
-135 KIYSADVKEKR
+135 
-146 EKIANENKSKV
+146 
-157 AAIEKRL
+157 
-164 AGYNEDLSRTHEF
+164 F
-177 DDVINGFNNNADGLN
+177 DN
-192 PFEDKNRAYLTLSKQ
+192 PFLTGSEEKGYTQHLG
-207 RKDAKA
+207 RKDAA
-213 EYEKTGNV
+213 QY
-221 DALKKY
+221 Y
-227 TSADQQL
+227 TQIDERI
-234 KALKDQEK
+234 KALKQAEK
-242 EKKNNA
+242 TAREHGVA

-255 TQEQKAQNRELTDS
+255 TQEQKSQNRELTDS

-281 LIRKAINNIAK
+281 LIRNAINNIAK

-302 AITSRDIQEKGIFS
+302 AITSRDVQEKGIFS

-341 GPSAPFSMTSF
+341 GASAPFSMTSF

-375 QQIISLQR
+375 QQLISLQR

-393 VASLMSNPNIDLIDF
+393 IASLMSNPNIDLTDF

-464 SVIEKVLAAGA
+464 SVIEKVLAAGMS
-475 GAHAPIDFTVEANNL
+475 AHTPIDFTVEANNL
-490 KTTMTTLNGKF
+490 KTTMTMLNGKF

-533 AAIRYKLRQSSSPYI
+533 AAIKYKLRQSSSPYL
-548 QAMGWAKAEASLNTK
+548 QAIGWAKAEASLTTQ
-563 NRKAYEMDEKQQLEW
+563 NRKAYKADEKQQLNW
-578 LKTNN
+578 LKENR
-583 VKFSNEMNALYNKVA
+583 VKFSDEMNSLYNKVA
-598 SGGTLTSNEALQAL
+598 TGGTLTQNEALQAL

-627 SLALAS
+627 SLSAAA
-633 IGQNLLKRFKGRT
+633 IGQSLLKRFGGRT
-646 PKDVLSK
+646 PKDVLK
-653 ETLSVDERNLLNEM
+653 NGNVSVDE
-667 SKTIPIT
+667 KTFLGVMDKNIPIT
-674 QATISAATGSL
+674 QATVSAATGNY

-711 ITALGYDYNSVLAS
+711 INALGYDYNSVLAS
-725 MLTDPA
+725 ILTDSD
-731 FATNSNVFK
+731 FVNNSKYFK
-740 EVSWTND
+740 QVSWTND
-747 ANKDKIIDSYIT
+747 ANNDKIIDSYIT

-776 TDDMKQTFAAELH
+776 TDDMKQTFAAELHY

>member
-1 MASKNDITISLGV
+1 MADINLSIGAVVEERSYKQAMSKIKELGLQGAREGHEGYLQKQIKTLQTRKPTADTARIIKNLQKQQNDVDAIYKWINNNSPKTISMGASYNNNLPALPLKTSVLNNKITGLNV
-14 EIDENSVNQSMSET
+14 KKHPNDRDNLYEKDLQDIVNSINGKKILSPIA
-28 EKLLSS
+28 EKNAEVMTL
-34 HKANLEKSI
+34 
-43 LKDFNKTVGGVSTNR
+43 NR
-58 LFNGNKN
+58 LKSSYKQEYVLADALKNKF
-65 AHIMSMR
+65 
-72 DELGVLF
+72 G
-79 KGINKSN
+79 G
-86 TFTQMEKTLNKVA
+86 
-99 DVFAKYET
+99 
-107 GFKSGETHDKSKN
+107 DK
-120 EWLNKYSDKNVSAFN
+120 
-135 KIYSADVKEKR
+135 
-146 EKIANENKSKV
+146 
-157 AAIEKRL
+157 
-164 AGYNEDLSRTHEF
+164 F
-177 DDVINGFNNNADGLN
+177 DN
-192 PFEDKNRAYLTLSKQ
+192 PFLTGSEEKGYTQHLG
-207 RKDAKA
+207 RKDAA
-213 EYEKTGNV
+213 QN
-221 DALKKY
+221 Y
-227 TSADQQL
+227 TQIDERI
-234 KALKDQEK
+234 KALKQAEK
-242 EKKNNA
+242 TAREHGVA

-255 TQEQKAQNRELTDS
+255 TQEQKSQNRELTDS
-269 IFKLSKILALWH
+269 IFKLSKVLALWH

-302 AITSRDIQEKGIFS
+302 AITSRDIQEKKIFS

-341 GPSAPFSMTSF
+341 GSSAPFSMTSF

-393 VASLMSNPNIDLIDF
+393 VASLMSNPNIDLTDF

-413 RSVEKFLPKLD
+413 RSVEEFLPKLD
-424 TLDDIKKSLLTS
+424 TLDDINKSLLTS

-458 RTGETA
+458 RTGDTA
-464 SVIEKVLAAGA
+464 SVIEKVLAAGS
-475 GAHAPIDFTVEANNL
+475 GAHTPIDFTIEANNL

-533 AAIRYKLRQSSSPYI
+533 TAIRYKLRQSSSPYI
-548 QAMGWAKAEASLNTK
+548 QAIGWAKAESSWNTK
-563 NRKAYEMDEKQQLEW
+563 NKKAYEADEKQQLNW
-578 LKTNN
+578 LKVNS
-583 VKFSNEMNALYNKVA
+583 VKFPDEMNSLYNKVA

-633 IGQNLLKRFKGRT
+633 IGQSLLKRFAGRT
-646 PKDVLSK
+646 PKDVLK
-653 ETLSVDERNLLNEM
+653 NEKISVAEKNLLNEM

-674 QATISAATGSL
+674 QATISAATGNL

-706 YLRTA
+706 YLQTA

-764 TNNHTSYVRTKI
+764 TNNHTSYIRTKI

>member
-1 MASKNDITISLGV
+1 MADINLSIGAVVEERSYKQAMSKIKELGLQGAREGHEGYLQKQIKTLQTRKPTADTARIIKNLQKQLNDVDAIYKWINKNSPKTISMGASYNNNLPALPLKTSV
-14 EIDENSVNQSMSET
+14 LNNKITDLNVKKHPNDRDNLYEKDLQDIVNSINGKKILSPIA
-28 EKLLSS
+28 EKNAEVMTL
-34 HKANLEKSI
+34 
-43 LKDFNKTVGGVSTNR
+43 NR
-58 LFNGNKN
+58 LKSFYKQEYVLADALKNKF
-65 AHIMSMR
+65 
-72 DELGVLF
+72 G
-79 KGINKSN
+79 G
-86 TFTQMEKTLNKVA
+86 
-99 DVFAKYET
+99 
-107 GFKSGETHDKSKN
+107 DK
-120 EWLNKYSDKNVSAFN
+120 
-135 KIYSADVKEKR
+135 
-146 EKIANENKSKV
+146 
-157 AAIEKRL
+157 
-164 AGYNEDLSRTHEF
+164 F
-177 DDVINGFNNNADGLN
+177 DN
-192 PFEDKNRAYLTLSKQ
+192 PFLTGSEEKGYTQHLG
-207 RKDAKA
+207 RKDAA
-213 EYEKTGNV
+213 QY
-221 DALKKY
+221 Y
-227 TSADQQL
+227 TQIDERI
-234 KALKDQEK
+234 KALKQAEK
-242 EKKNNA
+242 TAREHGVA

-255 TQEQKAQNRELTDS
+255 TQEQKSQNRELTDS

-341 GPSAPFSMTSF
+341 GASAPFSMTSF

-393 VASLMSNPNIDLIDF
+393 VASLMSNPNIDLTDF

-413 RSVEKFLPKLD
+413 RSVEEFLPKLD

-475 GAHAPIDFTVEANNL
+475 VAHTPIDFTVEANNL

-533 AAIRYKLRQSSSPYI
+533 AAIRYKLRQSSSPYL
-548 QAMGWAKAEASLNTK
+548 QAIGWAKAEASLTTQ
-563 NRKAYEMDEKQQLEW
+563 NRKAYEADEKQQLNW
-578 LKTNN
+578 LKENR
-583 VKFSNEMNALYNKVA
+583 VKFSDEMNSLYNKVA
-598 SGGTLTSNEALQAL
+598 TGGTLTQNEALQAL

-627 SLALAS
+627 SLSAAA
-633 IGQNLLKRFKGRT
+633 IGQSLLKRFGGRT
-646 PKDVLSK
+646 PKDVLK
-653 ETLSVDERNLLNEM
+653 NGKISVDE
-667 SKTIPIT
+667 KTFLGVMDKNIPIT
-674 QATISAATGSL
+674 QATVSAATGNY

-711 ITALGYDYNSVLAS
+711 INALGYDYNSVLAS
-725 MLTDPA
+725 ILTDSE
-731 FATNSNVFK
+731 FAKKSKVFK

-776 TDDMKQTFAAELH
+776 TDDMKQTFAAELHY

>member
-1 MASKNDITISLGV
+1 MADINLSIGAVVEERSYKQAMSKIKKLGLQGAREGHERCLQTQIKTLQTRKPTADTARIIKNLQKQLNDVDSIYKWINKNSPKTISMGASYNNNLPALPLKTSVLNNKITGLNV
-14 EIDENSVNQSMSET
+14 KKHPDDRDNLYEKDLQDIVNSINGKKILSPIA
-28 EKLLSS
+28 EKNAEVMTL
-34 HKANLEKSI
+34 
-43 LKDFNKTVGGVSTNR
+43 NR
-58 LFNGNKN
+58 LKSFYKQ
-65 AHIMSMR
+65 
-72 DELGVLF
+72 EYVL
-79 KGINKSN
+79 
-86 TFTQMEKTLNKVA
+86 A
-99 DVFAKYET
+99 DALK
-107 GFKSGETHDKSKN
+107 
-120 EWLNKYSDKNVSAFN
+120 NKYGGDK
-135 KIYSADVKEKR
+135 
-146 EKIANENKSKV
+146 
-157 AAIEKRL
+157 
-164 AGYNEDLSRTHEF
+164 F
-177 DDVINGFNNNADGLN
+177 DN
-192 PFEDKNRAYLTLSKQ
+192 PFLTGSEEKGYTQHLG
-207 RKDAKA
+207 RKDAA
-213 EYEKTGNV
+213 QY
-221 DALKKY
+221 Y
-227 TSADQQL
+227 TQIDERI
-234 KALKDQEK
+234 KALKQAEK
-242 EKKNNA
+242 TAREHGVA

-255 TQEQKAQNRELTDS
+255 TQEQKSQNRELTDS

-302 AITSRDIQEKGIFS
+302 AITSRDVQEKGIFS

-341 GPSAPFSMTSF
+341 GASAPFSMTSF

-375 QQIISLQR
+375 QQLISLQR

-393 VASLMSNPNIDLIDF
+393 IASLMSNPNIDLTDF

-464 SVIEKVLAAGA
+464 SVIEKVLAAGMS
-475 GAHAPIDFTVEANNL
+475 AHTPIDFTVEADNL
-490 KTTMTTLNGKF
+490 KTTMTMLNGKF

-515 LADFINNRVV
+515 LADFINNKVV

-533 AAIRYKLRQSSSPYI
+533 AAIKYKLRQSSNPYL
-548 QAMGWAKAEASLNTK
+548 QAIGWAKVKASLITQ
-563 NRKAYEMDEKQQLEW
+563 NRKAYKEDEQQQLNW
-578 LKTNN
+578 LKENR
-583 VKFSNEMNALYNKVA
+583 VKFSDEMNSLYNKVA
-598 SGGTLTSNEALQAL
+598 TDGTLTQNEALQAL

-627 SLALAS
+627 SLSAAA
-633 IGQNLLKRFKGRT
+633 IGQSLLKRFGGRT
-646 PKDVLSK
+646 PKDVLK
-653 ETLSVDERNLLNEM
+653 NGNVSVDE
-667 SKTIPIT
+667 KTFLGIMNKNIPIT
-674 QATISAATGSL
+674 QATVSAATGNY

-711 ITALGYDYNSVLAS
+711 INALGYDYNSVLAS
-725 MLTDPA
+725 ILTDSD
-731 FATNSNVFK
+731 FVNNSKVFK
-740 EVSWTND
+740 QVSWTND
-747 ANKDKIIDSYIT
+747 ANNDKIIDSYIT

-776 TDDMKQTFAAELH
+776 TDDMKQTFAAELHY

>member
-1 MASKNDITISLGV
+1 MADINLSIGAVVEERSYKQAMSKIRELGLQGAREGHEGYLQKQIKTLQTRKPTADTARIIKNLQKQLNDVDAIYKWINKNSPKTISMGASYNNNLPALPLKTSVLNNKITGLNV
-14 EIDENSVNQSMSET
+14 KKHPNDRDNLYEKDLQDIVNSINGKKILSPIA
-28 EKLLSS
+28 EKNAEVMTL
-34 HKANLEKSI
+34 
-43 LKDFNKTVGGVSTNR
+43 NR
-58 LFNGNKN
+58 LKSFYKQEYVLADALKNKF
-65 AHIMSMR
+65 
-72 DELGVLF
+72 G
-79 KGINKSN
+79 G
-86 TFTQMEKTLNKVA
+86 
-99 DVFAKYET
+99 
-107 GFKSGETHDKSKN
+107 DK
-120 EWLNKYSDKNVSAFN
+120 
-135 KIYSADVKEKR
+135 
-146 EKIANENKSKV
+146 
-157 AAIEKRL
+157 
-164 AGYNEDLSRTHEF
+164 F
-177 DDVINGFNNNADGLN
+177 DN
-192 PFEDKNRAYLTLSKQ
+192 PFLTGSEEKGYTQHLG
-207 RKDAKA
+207 RKDAA
-213 EYEKTGNV
+213 QY
-221 DALKKY
+221 Y
-227 TSADQQL
+227 TQIDERI
-234 KALKDQEK
+234 KALKQAEK
-242 EKKNNA
+242 TAREHGVA

-255 TQEQKAQNRELTDS
+255 TQEQKSQNRELTDS

-413 RSVEKFLPKLD
+413 RSVEEFLPKLD

-436 DFIKALGPELIDAIS
+436 DFIKVLGPELIDAIS

-475 GAHAPIDFTVEANNL
+475 GAHTPIDFTVEANKL

-533 AAIRYKLRQSSSPYI
+533 AAIRYKLRQSSSPYL
-548 QAMGWAKAEASLNTK
+548 QAIGWAKAEPSLTTP
-563 NRKAYEMDEKQQLEW
+563 NRQAYKADEKQHLNW
-578 LKTNN
+578 LKENR
-583 VKFSNEMNALYNKVA
+583 VKFSDEENALYNKVA
-598 SGGTLTSNEALQAL
+598 TGETLTQNEALQAL
-612 LMPYAQSSNFGSTIE
+612 LMPYAHSSNFGSTIE
-627 SLALAS
+627 SLSAAA
-633 IGQNLLKRFKGRT
+633 IGQSLLKRFGGRT
-646 PKDVLSK
+646 PKDVLK
-653 ETLSVDERNLLNEM
+653 NGNVSVDE
-667 SKTIPIT
+667 KTFLGVMDKNIPIT
-674 QATISAATGSL
+674 QATVSAATGNYP
-685 TFLEGGLAD
+685 FLEGSLAD

-725 MLTDPA
+725 MLTDSD
-731 FATNSNVFK
+731 FVNNSKTFK
-740 EVSWTND
+740 QVSWTND
-747 ANKDKIIDSYIT
+747 ANNDKIIDSYIT

-764 TNNHTSYVRTKI
+764 TDNHTSYVRTKI
-776 TDDMKQTFAAELH
+776 TDDMKQTFAAELHY

>member
-1 MASKNDITISLGV
+1 MKDDITFKIGFDVDDSAADKVLRRSRKLQRQIKREGLGSVGIEPFTFTTQAIPQGKSYRPVDFQMLNESIKMFTSKMKALPNPQWMYPSTNVKPESYISKYRKQFQEQLKREQAILHRGDGV
-14 EIDENSVNQSMSET
+14 IWQSANAGRSELEDKKYQEFALRKRMADMKEAYKFASSKGKERNFTYYDKFGNEHFAYGMSESVQEYT
-28 EKLLSS
+28 KAEQTLKLL
-34 HKANLEKSI
+34 
-43 LKDFNKTVGGVSTNR
+43 
-58 LFNGNKN
+58 N
-65 AHIMSMR
+65 A
-72 DELGVLF
+72 
-79 KGINKSN
+79 
-86 TFTQMEKTLNKVA
+86 
-99 DVFAKYET
+99 
-107 GFKSGETHDKSKN
+107 
-120 EWLNKYSDKNVSAFN
+120 
-135 KIYSADVKEKR
+135 
-146 EKIANENKSKV
+146 
-157 AAIEKRL
+157 
-164 AGYNEDLSRTHEF
+164 
-177 DDVINGFNNNADGLN
+177 
-192 PFEDKNRAYLTLSKQ
+192 
-207 RKDAKA
+207 
-213 EYEKTGNV
+213 
-221 DALKKY
+221 
-227 TSADQQL
+227 
-234 KALKDQEK
+234 K
-242 EKKNNA
+242 EKKA
-248 KEPQKVV
+248 PKEPQKVV

-352 NDTVK
+352 NDTIK

-393 VASLMSNPNIDLIDF
+393 VASLMSNPNIDLTDF

-458 RTGETA
+458 RTGDTA
-464 SVIEKVLAAGA
+464 SVIEKVLAAGS
-475 GAHAPIDFTVEANNL
+475 GAHTPIDFTIEANNL

-515 LADFINNRVV
+515 LADFINKKVV
-525 PKVDDVSD
+525 PKVDDISD
-533 AAIRYKLRQSSSPYI
+533 SAIRYKLRQSSSPYI
-548 QAMGWAKAEASLNTK
+548 QAMGWAKAEAALNTK
-563 NRKAYEMDEKQQLEW
+563 NKKAYEADEKQQLNW
-578 LKTNN
+578 LKENN
-583 VKFSNEMNALYNKVA
+583 VKFSDEMNALYNKVA

-685 TFLEGGLAD
+685 AFLEGGLAD

-776 TDDMKQTFAAELH
+776 TDDMKQTFAAELHY

>member
-1 MASKNDITISLGV
+1 MADINLSIGAVVEERSYKQAMSKIKKLGLQGAREGHERYLQKQIKTLQTRKPTADTARIIKNLQKQLNDVDSIYKWINKNSPKTISMGASYNNNLPALPLKTSVLNNKITGLYEKDLQDIV
-14 EIDENSVNQSMSET
+14 NSINGKKILSPIA
-28 EKLLSS
+28 EKNAEVMTL
-34 HKANLEKSI
+34 
-43 LKDFNKTVGGVSTNR
+43 NR
-58 LFNGNKN
+58 LKSFYKQ
-65 AHIMSMR
+65 
-72 DELGVLF
+72 EYVL
-79 KGINKSN
+79 
-86 TFTQMEKTLNKVA
+86 A
-99 DVFAKYET
+99 DALK
-107 GFKSGETHDKSKN
+107 
-120 EWLNKYSDKNVSAFN
+120 NKYGGDK
-135 KIYSADVKEKR
+135 
-146 EKIANENKSKV
+146 
-157 AAIEKRL
+157 
-164 AGYNEDLSRTHEF
+164 F
-177 DDVINGFNNNADGLN
+177 DN
-192 PFEDKNRAYLTLSKQ
+192 PFLTGSEEKGYTQHLG
-207 RKDAKA
+207 RKDAA
-213 EYEKTGNV
+213 QY
-221 DALKKY
+221 Y
-227 TSADQQL
+227 TQIDERI
-234 KALKDQEK
+234 KALKQAEK
-242 EKKNNA
+242 TAREHGVA

-255 TQEQKAQNRELTDS
+255 TQEQKSQNRELTDS

-302 AITSRDIQEKGIFS
+302 AITSRDVQEKGIFS

-341 GPSAPFSMTSF
+341 GASAPFSMTSF

-375 QQIISLQR
+375 QQLISLQR

-393 VASLMSNPNIDLIDF
+393 IASLMSNPNIDLTDF

-464 SVIEKVLAAGA
+464 SVIEKVLAAGMS
-475 GAHAPIDFTVEANNL
+475 AHTPIDFTVEANNL
-490 KTTMTTLNGKF
+490 KTTMTMLNGKF

-515 LADFINNRVV
+515 LADFINNKVV

-533 AAIRYKLRQSSSPYI
+533 AAIKYKLRQSSSPYL
-548 QAMGWAKAEASLNTK
+548 QAIGWAKVEASLTTQ
-563 NRKAYEMDEKQQLEW
+563 NRKAYKEDEKQQLNW
-578 LKTNN
+578 LKENR
-583 VKFSNEMNALYNKVA
+583 VKFSDEMNSLYNKVA
-598 SGGTLTSNEALQAL
+598 TDGTLTQNEALQAL

-627 SLALAS
+627 SLSAAA
-633 IGQNLLKRFKGRT
+633 IGQSLLKRFGGRT
-646 PKDVLSK
+646 PKDVLK
-653 ETLSVDERNLLNEM
+653 NGNVSVDE
-667 SKTIPIT
+667 KTFLGIMDKNIPIT
-674 QATISAATGSL
+674 QATVSAATGNY

-711 ITALGYDYNSVLAS
+711 INALGYDYNSVLAS
-725 MLTDPA
+725 ILTDSD
-731 FATNSNVFK
+731 FVNNSKVFK
-740 EVSWTND
+740 QVSWTND
-747 ANKDKIIDSYIT
+747 ANNDKIIDSYIT

-776 TDDMKQTFAAELH
+776 TDDMKQTFAAELHY